1 MAIEYSGGTITLTNE
16 TATPEDLWDADQ
28 AGGWGV
34 VSRQGLSARYQY
46 YIAAQISLGAG
57 GHFVGEEIDVII
69 NGASKPPIVSTSS
82 DSGMRF
88 GAIDANGDT
97 YNGCSVTF
105 VCTST
110 ANPIEFPVG
119 AANIPNACDF
129 EVYASTVDGHFAGP
143 NGLFGRFYRGDDQI
157 VKIRDST
164 FQNMKFGMRLR
175 GTASFM
181 KDVEFSN
188 IFGIFSPFTTYG
200 ELGGGISGILVR
212 KSYQGAYF
220 QSDFGD
226 ATVRNFAARNNT
238 RTMNFRNVAGSSG
251 NYYSIDGNIETPL
264 DIFWQFNNTVSK
276 FFVQFSFNKT
286 YKKASDSSPLEGAR
300 VYIEDADGTQ
310 VTNATIN
317 ASGVLAEQ
325 VLTKETYRY
334 LDGDTPTALT
344 PHVVKVRKYRY
355 LFTEVS
361 ISVDAKIEG
370 VDFVGDNPFIVAN
383 ESTAGAYAGIAV
395 NGAAQTITVTADHS
409 IQEVYDYCNWWAAQS
424 ANMQYDMPIST
435 ADGINFT
442 LAAGWS
448 ITVTG
453 SGVELIQESA
463 RLTDKSSVFTVASGA
478 FFEDAD
484 GAIWEASGSLYYA
497 SHAYLSVFDSVTA
510 AELEGAI
517 IGWGDATTED
527 VLLYN
532 TSLVL
537 DTLVTDV
544 NGEAEGYFVYR
555 IDSTTYAD
563 TKQIT
568 GEYDHIYSTIPRS
581 LDGAPIGTSGSP
593 AVIRL
598 APDPQV
604 TLSKAAAEAITG
616 ITVDATNDVID
627 LSDETL
633 PNAYDNLKYQVT
645 ADADID
651 TGIPACMYFCL
662 YRLPLNKSGTSYT
675 GRTSTTIYQNFADGG
690 VLSSAIVEFDTPASY
705 NYTFGEIQ
713 FNFEANGT
721 YNFGGSTF
729 QAGVTVDTI
738 NDSTVTFQVG
748 AGVVVTNNDP
758 TNITVEQTPTQ
769 YGITFENLVAGSSV
783 RVFQTGTQTL
793 EDNNESTGTSWTWSE
808 ETTGSIT
815 VDYTIQQ
822 PGYRPIR
829 VTGVQLTAAETGGV
843 ITVQVQ
849 QVLDRSYVASSGL
862 TFGTTAIVDANNKEV
877 EVSAATTVQ
886 NWYSFMI
893 ESWIDETALYNVS
906 FPFDTNGPNSFTL
919 TDGWEW
925 GDGAT
930 SIAFLSRDGM
940 RYTDGGTT
948 TAVWAAF
955 LSIGVPAGLTVRYQ
969 QSDGSTTQEAGAP
982 GEIDEL
988 IQIFGDTTHGN
999 FDATGYLVL
1008 KAQGEGYDE
1017 GVVDAVALYGAL
1029 EDQFYV
1035 VGLLPSANGVATGDP
1050 SVSGVTITD
1059 HGASPVTWNG
1069 KEFSITITD
1078 SAGGNTGTDIMRW
1091 LRYNYGQGGTF
1102 QGKDAFNWHDLV
1114 QTSGSDFQ
1122 TVRGVIYGDVGATLK
1137 GVRVVQNDGTTPHPD
1152 FASFTADDGTAYVP
1166 PTQVTI
1172 SNSNIVN
1179 GCRVQLY
1186 NVTQDIE
1193 IENRLLTSA
1202 GYSYTGLFG
1211 PGEDLEDGDVIR
1223 LRATY
1228 QSGVTAKL
1236 PYEQSSVV
1244 SAAGIS
1250 FLGVETDDEVYILYG
1265 VDGSGVT
1272 KFAADYV
1279 QDDINLIIGGNWTGE
1294 ELYAWWVYNLTTE
1307 QGIREFFGAVT
1318 AIDAGNIRFNTDVV
1332 GLLLDNNTANN
1343 YYQNDNIRI
1352 FRSDEA
1358 YPVRSP
1364 TTGGGG
1370 LDVVWRSQVYV
1381 ATVTVS
1387 GSNVITG
1394 ALADV
1399 EAAIDAQTA
1408 DLKGADDRDLT
1419 EVYDSGGGGATPE
1432 AIADAVWDEALAD
1445 HQDPGS
1451 VGEALDDAA
1460 AGAGGT
1466 TPAEVWAYTT
1476 RELTAG
1482 TKDAEIDA
1490 IQAKTDNLPSDPA
1503 DQSLVEAKI
1512 DAQTTDLKGLSNKDL
1527 TQVFDNSPTID
1538 LTDVTN
1544 AIDAQTIDLKG
1555 ASNKDLTEVF
1565 ENTPSIDPT
1574 SVWTHPERTLTEGS
1588 GLDEGQL
1595 HTALDNYTNKDAW
1608 KAEDIDL
1615 GGIPDDIAE
1624 IKATMAN
1631 FPENLASTEQVTAVN
1646 DNVSTRL
1653 AAASYIAPDNQ
1664 GIADAKTA
1672 AESAATSS
1680 EAINTRLPNQPA
1692 AVSDIPTDEDNAAA
1706 VRTELANELQK
1717 VTDIK
1722 EDSTKLVDLAEAD
1735 EEFSATHATKKKK
1748 GTDDVLLR
1756 KTVSGG
1762 SILNTITIEDE

>member
-1 MAIEYSGGTITLTNE
+1 
-16 TATPEDLWDADQ
+16 
-28 AGGWGV
+28 
-34 VSRQGLSARYQY
+34 
-46 YIAAQISLGAG
+46 
-57 GHFVGEEIDVII
+57 
-69 NGASKPPIVSTSS
+69 
-82 DSGMRF
+82 
-88 GAIDANGDT
+88 
-97 YNGCSVTF
+97 
-105 VCTST
+105 
-110 ANPIEFPVG
+110 
-119 AANIPNACDF
+119 
-129 EVYASTVDGHFAGP
+129 
-143 NGLFGRFYRGDDQI
+143 
-157 VKIRDST
+157 
-164 FQNMKFGMRLR
+164 
-175 GTASFM
+175 
-181 KDVEFSN
+181 
-188 IFGIFSPFTTYG
+188 
-200 ELGGGISGILVR
+200 
-212 KSYQGAYF
+212 
-220 QSDFGD
+220 
-226 ATVRNFAARNNT
+226 
-238 RTMNFRNVAGSSG
+238 
-251 NYYSIDGNIETPL
+251 
-264 DIFWQFNNTVSK
+264 
-276 FFVQFSFNKT
+276 
-286 YKKASDSSPLEGAR
+286 
-300 VYIEDADGTQ
+300 
-310 VTNATIN
+310 
-317 ASGVLAEQ
+317 
-325 VLTKETYRY
+325 
-334 LDGDTPTALT
+334 
-344 PHVVKVRKYRY
+344 
-355 LFTEVS
+355 
-361 ISVDAKIEG
+361 
-370 VDFVGDNPFIVAN
+370 
-383 ESTAGAYAGIAV
+383 
-395 NGAAQTITVTADHS
+395 
-409 IQEVYDYCNWWAAQS
+409 
-424 ANMQYDMPIST
+424 
-435 ADGINFT
+435 
-442 LAAGWS
+442 
-448 ITVTG
+448 
-453 SGVELIQESA
+453 
-463 RLTDKSSVFTVASGA
+463 
-478 FFEDAD
+478 
-484 GAIWEASGSLYYA
+484 
-497 SHAYLSVFDSVTA
+497 
-510 AELEGAI
+510 
-517 IGWGDATTED
+517 
-527 VLLYN
+527 
-532 TSLVL
+532 VL

-604 TLSKAAAEAITG
+604 TLSKAAAGAITG

-662 YRLPLNKSGTSYT
+662 YGLPLNKSGTNYT

-721 YNFGGSTF
+721 YSFGGSTF

-738 NDSTVTFQVG
+738 NDSTATFQVG

-893 ESWIDETALYNVS
+893 ESWIDETALYNVA

-969 QSDGSTTQEAGAP
+969 QSDGGTTQEAGAA

-999 FDATGYLVL
+999 FDVTGYLVL

-1017 GVVDAVALYGAL
+1017 GVVDAVALYGTL

-1102 QGKDAFNWHDLV
+1102 QGKDAFNWHNLV

-1186 NVTQDIE
+1186 NVTRDIE
-1193 IENRLLTSA
+1193 IENRLLPSA

-1279 QDDINLIIGGNWTGE
+1279 QDDINLVIGGNWTGE

-1358 YPVRSP
+1358 YPVRNP

-1419 EVYDSGGGGATPE
+1419 EVYDNGGTGSGVTEAQVQ
-1432 AIADAVWDEALAD
+1432 AIADA
-1445 HQDPGS
+1445 
-1451 VGEALDDAA
+1451 
-1460 AGAGGT
+1460 
-1466 TPAEVWAYTT
+1466 
-1476 RELTAG
+1476 
-1482 TKDAEIDA
+1482 
-1490 IQAKTDNLPSDPA
+1490 
-1503 DQSLVEAKI
+1503 
-1512 DAQTTDLKGLSNKDL
+1512 QT
-1527 TQVFDNSPTID
+1527 V
-1538 LTDVTN
+1538 
-1544 AIDAQTIDLKG
+1544 DLKG
-1555 ASNKDLTEVF
+1555 AGNKDLTEVF
-1565 ENTPSIDPT
+1565 ENTPDVNLQP
-1574 SVWTHPERTLTEGS
+1574 V
-1588 GLDEGQL
+1588 LDAIA
-1595 HTALDNYTNKDAW
+1595 ALN
-1608 KAEDIDL
+1608 DI
-1615 GGIPDDIAE
+1615 
-1624 IKATMAN
+1624 T
-1631 FPENLASTEQVTAVN
+1631 
-1646 DNVSTRL
+1646 
-1653 AAASYIAPDNQ
+1653 
-1664 GIADAKTA
+1664 
-1672 AESAATSS
+1672 
-1680 EAINTRLPNQPA
+1680 
-1692 AVSDIPTDEDNAAA
+1692 VSDIEGST
-1706 VRTELANELQK
+1706 VLAKEATL
-1717 VTDIK
+1717 TDIANAVAQIPTT
-1722 EDSTKLVDLAEAD
+1722 DSVADLTPVLTAIAALNDVTPAQVRAAFDEAEFKDKNTEAEIHNWLDSYANKDDWKASDINLQPVLDAISDVDAIVKVIEKLTGFKSTYDSNSEILTIYEAD
-1735 EEFSATHATKKKK
+1735 
-1748 GTDDVLLR
+1748 GT
-1756 KTVSGG
+1756 
-1762 SILNTITIEDE
+1762 TIWREYTWTDTERTQI

>member
-1 MAIEYSGGTITLTNE
+1 MAITYSGGTITLTNE
-16 TATPEDLWDADQ
+16 TDATFDDIYSAGVAGITKDQ
-28 AGGWGV
+28 NVFVITAQLSLVNSTLSDTNKVIKFEWG
-34 VSRQGLSARYQY
+34 A
-46 YIAAQISLGAG
+46 ISTPLLIDDDSELQLGELDG
-57 GHFVGEEIDVII
+57 DGYGINGCQVFMNSSFSTSII
-69 NGASKPPIVSTSS
+69 NLGSATGNNTGNIKLYGCHIKGTSPNTT
-82 DSGMRF
+82 GIGINGVYFWRF
-88 GAIDANGDT
+88 YDDDTSQVCDIRDCQFEFNG
-97 YNGCSVTF
+97 G
-105 VCTST
+105 
-110 ANPIEFPVG
+110 
-119 AANIPNACDF
+119 
-129 EVYASTVDGHFAGP
+129 
-143 NGLFGRFYRGDDQI
+143 GRFHGTNSKLVR
-157 VKIRDST
+157 
-164 FQNMKFGMRLR
+164 NKFINCK
-175 GTASFM
+175 TS
-181 KDVEFSN
+181 V
-188 IFGIFSPFTTYG
+188 SPFTTRNPFG
-200 ELGGGISGILVR
+200 EINDNQVFACSVSYYWYPSQSGSL
-212 KSYQGAYF
+212 
-220 QSDFGD
+220 
-226 ATVRNFAARNNT
+226 
-238 RTMNFRNVAGSSG
+238 
-251 NYYSIDGNIETPL
+251 
-264 DIFWQFNNTVSK
+264 TVSNA
-276 FFVQFSFNKT
+276 FGRDNDYAAIVSSVSSDTNQTLTFVDADFDVFTFSWLG
-286 YKKASDSSPLEGAR
+286 PGGANLRVREDYNYVPTILDQETQNPITSGR
-300 VYIEDADGTQ
+300 VYIENLAGTQ
-310 VTNATIN
+310 VHNEA
-317 ASGVLAEQ
+317 
-325 VLTKETYRY
+325 
-334 LDGDTPTALT
+334 LDGNGQVGELILRAGQYRKATGNTRTDET
-344 PHVVKVRKYRY
+344 PHTVKVRCYGY
-355 LFTEVS
+355 QYQEFP
-361 ISVDAKIEG
+361 IDIDARTITNLSEIINN
-370 VDFVGDNPFIVAN
+370 FVVAN
-383 ESTAGAYAGIAV
+383 ESTAGAYTGIVV
-395 NGAAQTITVTADHS
+395 NGAVQTITVTADHS
-409 IQEVYDYCNWWAAQS
+409 IQQVFDYCNWWAAQS

-442 LAAGWS
+442 LAAGWL

-604 TLSKAAAEAITG
+604 TLSKAAAGAITG

-662 YRLPLNKSGTSYT
+662 YGLPLNKSGTNYT

-893 ESWIDETALYNVS
+893 ESWIDETALYNVA

-969 QSDGSTTQEAGAP
+969 QSDGGTTQEAGAA

-999 FDATGYLVL
+999 FDVTGYLVL

-1017 GVVDAVALYGAL
+1017 GVVDAVALYGTL

-1050 SVSGVTITD
+1050 SVSDVTITD

-1137 GVRVVQNDGTTPHPD
+1137 GVRVVQNDGTTSHPD

-1193 IENRLLTSA
+1193 IENRLLPSA

-1279 QDDINLIIGGNWTGE
+1279 QDDINLVIGGNWTGE

-1332 GLLLDNNTANN
+1332 GLLLDNTTANN

-1358 YPVRSP
+1358 YPVRNP

-1419 EVYDSGGGGATPE
+1419 EVYDNGGTGSGVTEAQVQ
-1432 AIADAVWDEALAD
+1432 AIADA
-1445 HQDPGS
+1445 
-1451 VGEALDDAA
+1451 
-1460 AGAGGT
+1460 
-1466 TPAEVWAYTT
+1466 
-1476 RELTAG
+1476 
-1482 TKDAEIDA
+1482 
-1490 IQAKTDNLPSDPA
+1490 
-1503 DQSLVEAKI
+1503 
-1512 DAQTTDLKGLSNKDL
+1512 QT
-1527 TQVFDNSPTID
+1527 V
-1538 LTDVTN
+1538 
-1544 AIDAQTIDLKG
+1544 DLKG
-1555 ASNKDLTEVF
+1555 AGNKDLTEVF
-1565 ENTPSIDPT
+1565 ENTPDVNLQP
-1574 SVWTHPERTLTEGS
+1574 V
-1588 GLDEGQL
+1588 LDAIA
-1595 HTALDNYTNKDAW
+1595 ALN
-1608 KAEDIDL
+1608 DI
-1615 GGIPDDIAE
+1615 
-1624 IKATMAN
+1624 T
-1631 FPENLASTEQVTAVN
+1631 
-1646 DNVSTRL
+1646 
-1653 AAASYIAPDNQ
+1653 
-1664 GIADAKTA
+1664 
-1672 AESAATSS
+1672 
-1680 EAINTRLPNQPA
+1680 
-1692 AVSDIPTDEDNAAA
+1692 VSDIEGST
-1706 VRTELANELQK
+1706 VLAKEATL
-1717 VTDIK
+1717 TDIANAVAQIPTT
-1722 EDSTKLVDLAEAD
+1722 DSVADLTPVLTAIAALNDVTPAQVRAAFDEAEFKDKNTEAEIHNWLDSYANKDDWKASDINLQPVLDAISDVDAIVKVIEKLTGFKSTYDSNSEILTIYEAD
-1735 EEFSATHATKKKK
+1735 
-1748 GTDDVLLR
+1748 GT
-1756 KTVSGG
+1756 
-1762 SILNTITIEDE
+1762 TIWREYTWTDTERTQI

>member
-1 MAIEYSGGTITLTNE
+1 MAITYSGGTITLTNE
-16 TATPEDLWDADQ
+16 TDATFDDIYSAGVAGITKDQ
-28 AGGWGV
+28 NVFVITAELSLVNSTLSDTNKIIKFEWG
-34 VSRQGLSARYQY
+34 A
-46 YIAAQISLGAG
+46 ISTPLLIDDDSELQLGELDSDG
-57 GHFVGEEIDVII
+57 YGINGCQVFMNSSFSTSII
-69 NGASKPPIVSTSS
+69 NLGSATGNNTGNIKLYGCHIKGTSPNTT
-82 DSGMRF
+82 GIGINGVYFWRF
-88 GAIDANGDT
+88 YDDDTSQVCDIRDCQFEFNG
-97 YNGCSVTF
+97 G
-105 VCTST
+105 
-110 ANPIEFPVG
+110 
-119 AANIPNACDF
+119 
-129 EVYASTVDGHFAGP
+129 
-143 NGLFGRFYRGDDQI
+143 GRFHGTNSKLVR
-157 VKIRDST
+157 
-164 FQNMKFGMRLR
+164 NKFINCK
-175 GTASFM
+175 TS
-181 KDVEFSN
+181 V
-188 IFGIFSPFTTYG
+188 SPFTTRNPFG
-200 ELGGGISGILVR
+200 EINDNQVFACSVSYYWYPSQSGSL
-212 KSYQGAYF
+212 
-220 QSDFGD
+220 
-226 ATVRNFAARNNT
+226 
-238 RTMNFRNVAGSSG
+238 
-251 NYYSIDGNIETPL
+251 
-264 DIFWQFNNTVSK
+264 TVSNA
-276 FFVQFSFNKT
+276 FGRDNDYAAIVSSVSSDTNQTLTFVDADFDVFTFSWLG
-286 YKKASDSSPLEGAR
+286 PGGANLRVREDYNYVPTILDQATQNPITSGR
-300 VYIEDADGTQ
+300 VYIENLAGTQ
-310 VTNATIN
+310 VHNEA
-317 ASGVLAEQ
+317 
-325 VLTKETYRY
+325 
-334 LDGDTPTALT
+334 LDGNGQVGELILRAGQYRKATGNTRTDET
-344 PHVVKVRKYRY
+344 PHTVKVRCYGYQFQEFPVDIGAR
-355 LFTEVS
+355 TVTN
-361 ISVDAKIEG
+361 ISQNENN
-370 VDFVGDNPFIVAN
+370 FVVAN
-383 ESTAGAYAGIAV
+383 ESTAGAYTGITV
-395 NGAAQTITVTADHS
+395 NGSAETITVSSNHTL
-409 IQEVYDYCNWWAAQS
+409 QEVYDYCNWWAAQS

-453 SGVELIQESA
+453 SGVKLIQESA

-510 AELEGAI
+510 AELEGAV

-555 IDSTTYAD
+555 IDSTTYVD

-604 TLSKAAAEAITG
+604 TLSKAAAGAITG

-662 YRLPLNKSGTSYT
+662 YGLPLNKSGTSYT

-729 QAGVTVDTI
+729 QAAVTVDTI
-738 NDSTVTFQVG
+738 NDSTATFQVG

-893 ESWIDETALYNVS
+893 ESWIDETALYNVA

-969 QSDGSTTQEAGAP
+969 QSDGGTTQEAGAA

-1008 KAQGEGYDE
+1008 KAQEEGYDE
-1017 GVVDAVALYGAL
+1017 GVVDAVALYGTL

-1035 VGLLPSANGVATGDP
+1035 VGLLPLANGVATGDP

-1193 IENRLLTSA
+1193 IENRLLPSA

-1279 QDDINLIIGGNWTGE
+1279 QDDINLVIGGNWTGE

-1358 YPVRSP
+1358 YPVRNP

-1419 EVYDSGGGGATPE
+1419 EVYDNGGTGSGVTEAQVQ
-1432 AIADAVWDEALAD
+1432 AIADA
-1445 HQDPGS
+1445 
-1451 VGEALDDAA
+1451 
-1460 AGAGGT
+1460 
-1466 TPAEVWAYTT
+1466 
-1476 RELTAG
+1476 
-1482 TKDAEIDA
+1482 
-1490 IQAKTDNLPSDPA
+1490 
-1503 DQSLVEAKI
+1503 
-1512 DAQTTDLKGLSNKDL
+1512 QT
-1527 TQVFDNSPTID
+1527 V
-1538 LTDVTN
+1538 
-1544 AIDAQTIDLKG
+1544 DLKG
-1555 ASNKDLTEVF
+1555 AGNKDLTEVF
-1565 ENTPSIDPT
+1565 ENTPDVNLQP
-1574 SVWTHPERTLTEGS
+1574 V
-1588 GLDEGQL
+1588 LDAIA
-1595 HTALDNYTNKDAW
+1595 ALN
-1608 KAEDIDL
+1608 DI
-1615 GGIPDDIAE
+1615 
-1624 IKATMAN
+1624 T
-1631 FPENLASTEQVTAVN
+1631 
-1646 DNVSTRL
+1646 
-1653 AAASYIAPDNQ
+1653 
-1664 GIADAKTA
+1664 
-1672 AESAATSS
+1672 
-1680 EAINTRLPNQPA
+1680 
-1692 AVSDIPTDEDNAAA
+1692 VSDIEASTVLSKEATLTNIANAVAQIPTTDSVADLTPVLTAIAALNDVTPAQVRAAFDEAEFKDKN
-1706 VRTELANELQK
+1706 TEAEIHNWLDSYANKNDWKASDINLQPVLDAISDVDAIVK
-1717 VTDIK
+1717 VIEKLTGFK
-1722 EDSTKLVDLAEAD
+1722 STYDSNSEILTIYEAD
-1735 EEFSATHATKKKK
+1735 GVTVWREYTW
-1748 GTDDVLLR
+1748 TDTER
-1756 KTVSGG
+1756 TQ
-1762 SILNTITIEDE
+1762 I

>member
-1 MAIEYSGGTITLTNE
+1 MAITYSGGTITLTNE
-16 TATPEDLWDADQ
+16 TDATFDDIYSAGVAGITKDQ
-28 AGGWGV
+28 NVFVITAELSLVNSTLSDTNKIIKFEWG
-34 VSRQGLSARYQY
+34 A
-46 YIAAQISLGAG
+46 ISTPLLIDDDSELQLGELDSDG
-57 GHFVGEEIDVII
+57 YGINGCQVFMNSSFSTSII
-69 NGASKPPIVSTSS
+69 NLGSATGNNTGNIKLYGCHIKGTSPNTT
-82 DSGMRF
+82 GIGINGVYFWRF
-88 GAIDANGDT
+88 YDDDTSQVCDIRDCQFEFNG
-97 YNGCSVTF
+97 G
-105 VCTST
+105 
-110 ANPIEFPVG
+110 
-119 AANIPNACDF
+119 
-129 EVYASTVDGHFAGP
+129 
-143 NGLFGRFYRGDDQI
+143 GRFHGTNSKLVR
-157 VKIRDST
+157 
-164 FQNMKFGMRLR
+164 NKFINCK
-175 GTASFM
+175 TS
-181 KDVEFSN
+181 V
-188 IFGIFSPFTTYG
+188 SPFTTRNPFG
-200 ELGGGISGILVR
+200 EINDNQVFACSVSYYWYPSQSGSL
-212 KSYQGAYF
+212 
-220 QSDFGD
+220 
-226 ATVRNFAARNNT
+226 
-238 RTMNFRNVAGSSG
+238 
-251 NYYSIDGNIETPL
+251 
-264 DIFWQFNNTVSK
+264 TVSNA
-276 FFVQFSFNKT
+276 FGRDNDYAAIVSSVSSDTNQTLTFVDADFDVFTFSWLG
-286 YKKASDSSPLEGAR
+286 PGGANLRVREDYNYVPTILDQETQNPITSGR
-300 VYIEDADGTQ
+300 VYIENLAGTQ
-310 VTNATIN
+310 VHNEA
-317 ASGVLAEQ
+317 
-325 VLTKETYRY
+325 
-334 LDGDTPTALT
+334 LDGNGQVGELILRAGQYRKATGNTRTDET
-344 PHVVKVRKYRY
+344 PHTVKVRCYGY
-355 LFTEVS
+355 QYQEFP
-361 ISVDAKIEG
+361 IDIDARTITNLSEIINN
-370 VDFVGDNPFIVAN
+370 FVVAN
-383 ESTAGAYAGIAV
+383 ESTAGAYTGIVV
-395 NGAAQTITVTADHS
+395 NGAVQTITVTADHS
-409 IQEVYDYCNWWAAQS
+409 IQQVFDYCNWWAAQS

-442 LAAGWS
+442 LAAGWL

-604 TLSKAAAEAITG
+604 TLSKAAAGAITG

-662 YRLPLNKSGTSYT
+662 YGLPLNKSGTSYT

-713 FNFEANGT
+713 FNFDANGT

-893 ESWIDETALYNVS
+893 ESWIDETALYNVA

-969 QSDGSTTQEAGAP
+969 QSDGGTTQEAGAA

-999 FDATGYLVL
+999 FDVTGYLVL

-1017 GVVDAVALYGAL
+1017 GVVDAVALYGTL

-1050 SVSGVTITD
+1050 SVSDVTITD

-1137 GVRVVQNDGTTPHPD
+1137 GVRVVQNDGTTSHPD

-1193 IENRLLTSA
+1193 IENRLLPSA

-1279 QDDINLIIGGNWTGE
+1279 QDDINLVIGGNWTGE

-1332 GLLLDNNTANN
+1332 GLLLDNTTANN

-1358 YPVRSP
+1358 YPVRNP

-1419 EVYDSGGGGATPE
+1419 EVYDNGGTGSGVTEAQVQ
-1432 AIADAVWDEALAD
+1432 AIADA
-1445 HQDPGS
+1445 
-1451 VGEALDDAA
+1451 
-1460 AGAGGT
+1460 
-1466 TPAEVWAYTT
+1466 
-1476 RELTAG
+1476 
-1482 TKDAEIDA
+1482 
-1490 IQAKTDNLPSDPA
+1490 
-1503 DQSLVEAKI
+1503 
-1512 DAQTTDLKGLSNKDL
+1512 QT
-1527 TQVFDNSPTID
+1527 V
-1538 LTDVTN
+1538 
-1544 AIDAQTIDLKG
+1544 DLKG
-1555 ASNKDLTEVF
+1555 AGNKDLTEVF
-1565 ENTPSIDPT
+1565 ENTPDVNLQP
-1574 SVWTHPERTLTEGS
+1574 V
-1588 GLDEGQL
+1588 LDAIA
-1595 HTALDNYTNKDAW
+1595 ALN
-1608 KAEDIDL
+1608 DI
-1615 GGIPDDIAE
+1615 
-1624 IKATMAN
+1624 T
-1631 FPENLASTEQVTAVN
+1631 
-1646 DNVSTRL
+1646 
-1653 AAASYIAPDNQ
+1653 
-1664 GIADAKTA
+1664 
-1672 AESAATSS
+1672 
-1680 EAINTRLPNQPA
+1680 
-1692 AVSDIPTDEDNAAA
+1692 VSDIEASTVLSKEATLTNIANAVAQIPTTDSVADLTPVLTAIAALNDVTPAQVRAAFDEAEFKDKN
-1706 VRTELANELQK
+1706 TEAEIHNWLDSYANKNDWKASNINLQPVLDAISDVDAIVK
-1717 VTDIK
+1717 VIEKLTGFK
-1722 EDSTKLVDLAEAD
+1722 STYDSNSEILTIYEAD
-1735 EEFSATHATKKKK
+1735 GVTVWREYTW
-1748 GTDDVLLR
+1748 TDTER
-1756 KTVSGG
+1756 TQ
-1762 SILNTITIEDE
+1762 I

>member
-1 MAIEYSGGTITLTNE
+1 MAITYSGGTITLTNE
-16 TATPEDLWDADQ
+16 TDATFDDIYSAGVAGITKDQ
-28 AGGWGV
+28 NVFVITAELSLVNSTLSDTNKIIKFEWG
-34 VSRQGLSARYQY
+34 A
-46 YIAAQISLGAG
+46 ISTPLLIDDDSELQLGELDSDG
-57 GHFVGEEIDVII
+57 YGINGCQVFMNNSFSTSII
-69 NGASKPPIVSTSS
+69 NLG
-82 DSGMRF
+82 
-88 GAIDANGDT
+88 
-97 YNGCSVTF
+97 SVTGNNTGNIKF
-105 VCTST
+105 YGCHIKGTSPNTTGIGINGVYFWRFYDDDTSQVCD
-110 ANPIEFPVG
+110 IRDCQFEF
-119 AANIPNACDF
+119 
-129 EVYASTVDGHFAGP
+129 
-143 NGLFGRFYRGDDQI
+143 NGGGRFHGTNSKLVR
-157 VKIRDST
+157 
-164 FQNMKFGMRLR
+164 NKFINCK
-175 GTASFM
+175 TS
-181 KDVEFSN
+181 V
-188 IFGIFSPFTTYG
+188 SPFTTRNPFG
-200 ELGGGISGILVR
+200 EINDNQVFACSASYYWYPSQSGSL
-212 KSYQGAYF
+212 
-220 QSDFGD
+220 
-226 ATVRNFAARNNT
+226 
-238 RTMNFRNVAGSSG
+238 
-251 NYYSIDGNIETPL
+251 
-264 DIFWQFNNTVSK
+264 TVSNA
-276 FFVQFSFNKT
+276 FGRDNDYAAIVSSVSSDTNQTLTFVDADFDVFTFSWLG
-286 YKKASDSSPLEGAR
+286 PGGANLRVREDYNYVPTILDQETQNPITSGR
-300 VYIEDADGTQ
+300 VYIENLAGTQ
-310 VTNATIN
+310 VHNEA
-317 ASGVLAEQ
+317 
-325 VLTKETYRY
+325 
-334 LDGDTPTALT
+334 LDGNGQVGELILRAGQYRKATGNTRTDET
-344 PHVVKVRKYRY
+344 PHTVKVRCYGY
-355 LFTEVS
+355 QYQEFP
-361 ISVDAKIEG
+361 IDIDARTVTNLSEIINN
-370 VDFVGDNPFIVAN
+370 FVVAN
-383 ESTAGAYAGIAV
+383 ESTAGAYTGIVV

-409 IQEVYDYCNWWAAQS
+409 IQQVYDYCNWWAAQS

-453 SGVELIQESA
+453 SGVKLIQESA

-510 AELEGAI
+510 AELEGAV

-604 TLSKAAAEAITG
+604 TLSKAAAGAITG

-662 YRLPLNKSGTSYT
+662 YGLPLNKSGTSYT

-721 YNFGGSTF
+721 YSFGGSTF

-748 AGVVVTNNDP
+748 AGVVVTKNDP

-893 ESWIDETALYNVS
+893 ESWIDETALYNVA

-969 QSDGSTTQEAGAP
+969 QSDGGTTQETGAA

-999 FDATGYLVL
+999 FDVTGYLVL

-1017 GVVDAVALYGAL
+1017 GVVDAVALYGTL

-1035 VGLLPSANGVATGDP
+1035 VGLLPLANGVATGDP

-1137 GVRVVQNDGTTPHPD
+1137 GVRVVQNDGTTSHPD

-1193 IENRLLTSA
+1193 IENRVLTSA

-1211 PGEDLEDGDVIR
+1211 PGENLEDGDVIR

-1279 QDDINLIIGGNWTGE
+1279 QDDINLVIGGNWTGE

-1358 YPVRSP
+1358 YPVRNP

-1419 EVYDSGGGGATPE
+1419 EVYDNGGTGSGVTEAQVQ
-1432 AIADAVWDEALAD
+1432 AIADA
-1445 HQDPGS
+1445 
-1451 VGEALDDAA
+1451 
-1460 AGAGGT
+1460 
-1466 TPAEVWAYTT
+1466 
-1476 RELTAG
+1476 
-1482 TKDAEIDA
+1482 
-1490 IQAKTDNLPSDPA
+1490 
-1503 DQSLVEAKI
+1503 
-1512 DAQTTDLKGLSNKDL
+1512 QT
-1527 TQVFDNSPTID
+1527 V
-1538 LTDVTN
+1538 
-1544 AIDAQTIDLKG
+1544 DLKG
-1555 ASNKDLTEVF
+1555 AGNKDLTEVF
-1565 ENTPSIDPT
+1565 ENTPDVNLQPVLDAIASLNDITVSDIEAST
-1574 SVWTHPERTLTEGS
+1574 VLSKEATLTNIANAVAQIPTTDNVADLTPILTAIAALNDVTPAEVRAAFDEAEFKDKNTEAEIHNW
-1588 GLDEGQL
+1588 LDS
-1595 HTALDNYTNKDAW
+1595 YVNKDDW
-1608 KAEDIDL
+1608 KATDIDL
-1615 GGIPDDIAE
+1615 QPVLDAI
-1624 IKATMAN
+1624 T
-1631 FPENLASTEQVTAVN
+1631 NLDTVVKVIEKLTGYNSVYN
-1646 DNVSTRL
+1646 S
-1653 AAASYIAPDNQ
+1653 
-1664 GIADAKTA
+1664 
-1672 AESAATSS
+1672 
-1680 EAINTRLPNQPA
+1680 NTQTLT
-1692 AVSDIPTDEDNAAA
+1692 IY
-1706 VRTELANELQK
+1706 
-1717 VTDIK
+1717 
-1722 EDSTKLVDLAEAD
+1722 EAD
-1735 EEFSATHATKKKK
+1735 
-1748 GTDDVLLR
+1748 GV
-1756 KTVSGG
+1756 TVWREY
-1762 SILNTITIEDE
+1762 T

>member
-1 MAIEYSGGTITLTNE
+1 MAITYSGGTITLINE
-16 TATPEDLWDADQ
+16 TDATFDDIYSAGVAGITKDQ
-28 AGGWGV
+28 NVFVITAELSLVNSTLSDTNKIIKFEWGAISTPLLIDDDSELQLGELDGDGYGINGCQV
-34 VSRQGLSARYQY
+34 FMNSSFSA
-46 YIAAQISLGAG
+46 S
-57 GHFVGEEIDVII
+57 II
-69 NGASKPPIVSTSS
+69 NLGSTTGNNTGNIKLYGCHIKGTSPNTT
-82 DSGMRF
+82 GIGINGVYFWRF
-88 GAIDANGDT
+88 YDDDTSQVCDIRDCQFEFNG
-97 YNGCSVTF
+97 G
-105 VCTST
+105 
-110 ANPIEFPVG
+110 
-119 AANIPNACDF
+119 
-129 EVYASTVDGHFAGP
+129 
-143 NGLFGRFYRGDDQI
+143 GRFHGTNSKLVR
-157 VKIRDST
+157 
-164 FQNMKFGMRLR
+164 NKFINCK
-175 GTASFM
+175 TS
-181 KDVEFSN
+181 V
-188 IFGIFSPFTTYG
+188 SPFTTRNPFG
-200 ELGGGISGILVR
+200 EINDNQVFACSVSYYWYPSQSGSL
-212 KSYQGAYF
+212 
-220 QSDFGD
+220 
-226 ATVRNFAARNNT
+226 
-238 RTMNFRNVAGSSG
+238 
-251 NYYSIDGNIETPL
+251 
-264 DIFWQFNNTVSK
+264 TVSNA
-276 FFVQFSFNKT
+276 FGRDNDYAAIVSSVSSDTNQTLTFVDADFDVFTFSWLG
-286 YKKASDSSPLEGAR
+286 PGGANLRVREDYNYVPTILDQATQNPITSGR
-300 VYIEDADGTQ
+300 VYIENLAGTQ
-310 VTNATIN
+310 VHNEA
-317 ASGVLAEQ
+317 
-325 VLTKETYRY
+325 
-334 LDGDTPTALT
+334 LDGNGQVGKLILRAGQYRKATGNTRTDET
-344 PHVVKVRKYRY
+344 PHTVKVRCYGY
-355 LFTEVS
+355 QYQEFP
-361 ISVDAKIEG
+361 IDIDARTVTNLSEIINN
-370 VDFVGDNPFIVAN
+370 FVVAN
-383 ESTAGAYAGIAV
+383 ESTAGAYTGIVV

-409 IQEVYDYCNWWAAQS
+409 IQQVFDYCNWWAAQS

-442 LAAGWS
+442 LAAGWL

-453 SGVELIQESA
+453 SGVELIQGSA

-532 TSLVL
+532 KSLVL

-604 TLSKAAAEAITG
+604 TLSKAAAGAITG

-662 YRLPLNKSGTSYT
+662 YGLPLNKSGTNYT

-713 FNFEANGT
+713 FNFDANGT

-729 QAGVTVDTI
+729 QAAVTVDTI
-738 NDSTVTFQVG
+738 NDSTATFQVG

-893 ESWIDETALYNVS
+893 ESWIDETALYNAA

-969 QSDGSTTQEAGAP
+969 QSDGGTTQETGAA

-999 FDATGYLVL
+999 FDVTGYLVL

-1017 GVVDAVALYGAL
+1017 GVVDAVALYGTL

-1035 VGLLPSANGVATGDP
+1035 VGLLPLANGVATGDP

-1091 LRYNYGQGGTF
+1091 LRYNYGQGGTL

-1137 GVRVVQNDGTTPHPD
+1137 GVRVVQNDGTTSHPD

-1193 IENRLLTSA
+1193 IENRVLTSA

-1211 PGEDLEDGDVIR
+1211 PGENLEDGDVIR

-1279 QDDINLIIGGNWTGE
+1279 QDDINLVIGGNWTGE

-1358 YPVRSP
+1358 YPVRNP

-1419 EVYDSGGGGATPE
+1419 EVYDNGGTGSGVTEAQVQ
-1432 AIADAVWDEALAD
+1432 AIADA
-1445 HQDPGS
+1445 
-1451 VGEALDDAA
+1451 
-1460 AGAGGT
+1460 
-1466 TPAEVWAYTT
+1466 
-1476 RELTAG
+1476 
-1482 TKDAEIDA
+1482 
-1490 IQAKTDNLPSDPA
+1490 
-1503 DQSLVEAKI
+1503 
-1512 DAQTTDLKGLSNKDL
+1512 QT
-1527 TQVFDNSPTID
+1527 V
-1538 LTDVTN
+1538 
-1544 AIDAQTIDLKG
+1544 DLKG
-1555 ASNKDLTEVF
+1555 AGNKDLTEVF
-1565 ENTPSIDPT
+1565 ENTPDVNLQP
-1574 SVWTHPERTLTEGS
+1574 V
-1588 GLDEGQL
+1588 LDAIASL
-1595 HTALDNYTNKDAW
+1595 N
-1608 KAEDIDL
+1608 DI
-1615 GGIPDDIAE
+1615 
-1624 IKATMAN
+1624 T
-1631 FPENLASTEQVTAVN
+1631 
-1646 DNVSTRL
+1646 
-1653 AAASYIAPDNQ
+1653 
-1664 GIADAKTA
+1664 
-1672 AESAATSS
+1672 
-1680 EAINTRLPNQPA
+1680 
-1692 AVSDIPTDEDNAAA
+1692 VSDIEASTVLSKEATLTNIANAVAQIPTTDSVADLTPVLTAIAALNDVTPAQVRAAFDEAEFKDKN
-1706 VRTELANELQK
+1706 TEAEIHNWLDSYANKNDWKASDINLQPVLDAISDVDAIVK
-1717 VTDIK
+1717 VIEKLTGFK
-1722 EDSTKLVDLAEAD
+1722 STYDSNSEILTIYEAD
-1735 EEFSATHATKKKK
+1735 GVTVWREYTW
-1748 GTDDVLLR
+1748 TDTER
-1756 KTVSGG
+1756 TQ
-1762 SILNTITIEDE
+1762 I

>member
-1 MAIEYSGGTITLTNE
+1 MAITYSGGTITLINE
-16 TATPEDLWDADQ
+16 TDATFDDIYSAGVAGITKDQ
-28 AGGWGV
+28 NVFVITAQLSLVNSTLSDTNKIIKFEWG
-34 VSRQGLSARYQY
+34 A
-46 YIAAQISLGAG
+46 ISTPLLIDDDSELQLGELDG
-57 GHFVGEEIDVII
+57 DGYGINGCQVFMNNSFSTSII
-69 NGASKPPIVSTSS
+69 NLG
-82 DSGMRF
+82 
-88 GAIDANGDT
+88 
-97 YNGCSVTF
+97 SVTGNNTGNIKF
-105 VCTST
+105 YGCHIKGTSPNTTGIGINGVYFWRFYDDDTSQVCD
-110 ANPIEFPVG
+110 IRDCQFEF
-119 AANIPNACDF
+119 
-129 EVYASTVDGHFAGP
+129 
-143 NGLFGRFYRGDDQI
+143 NGGGRFHGTNSKLVR
-157 VKIRDST
+157 
-164 FQNMKFGMRLR
+164 NKFINCK
-175 GTASFM
+175 TS
-181 KDVEFSN
+181 V
-188 IFGIFSPFTTYG
+188 SPFTTRNPFG
-200 ELGGGISGILVR
+200 EINDNQVFACSASYYWYPSQSGSL
-212 KSYQGAYF
+212 
-220 QSDFGD
+220 
-226 ATVRNFAARNNT
+226 
-238 RTMNFRNVAGSSG
+238 
-251 NYYSIDGNIETPL
+251 
-264 DIFWQFNNTVSK
+264 TVSNA
-276 FFVQFSFNKT
+276 FGRDNDYAAIVSSVSSDTNQTLTFVDADFDVFTFSWLG
-286 YKKASDSSPLEGAR
+286 PGGANLRVREDYNYVPTILDQETQNPITSGR
-300 VYIEDADGTQ
+300 VYIENLAGTQ
-310 VTNATIN
+310 VHNEA
-317 ASGVLAEQ
+317 
-325 VLTKETYRY
+325 
-334 LDGDTPTALT
+334 LDGNGQVGELILRAGQYRKATGNTRTDET
-344 PHVVKVRKYRY
+344 PHTVKVRCYGY
-355 LFTEVS
+355 QYQEFP
-361 ISVDAKIEG
+361 IDIDARTVTNLSEIINN
-370 VDFVGDNPFIVAN
+370 FVVAN
-383 ESTAGAYAGIAV
+383 ESTAGAYTGIVV

-409 IQEVYDYCNWWAAQS
+409 IQQVYDYCNWWAAQS

-453 SGVELIQESA
+453 SGVKLIQESA

-510 AELEGAI
+510 AELEGAV

-604 TLSKAAAEAITG
+604 TLSKAAAGAITG

-662 YRLPLNKSGTSYT
+662 YGLPLNKSGTNYT

-729 QAGVTVDTI
+729 QAAVTVDTI
-738 NDSTVTFQVG
+738 NDSTATFQVG

-862 TFGTTAIVDANNKEV
+862 TFGTTAIVNANNKEV

-893 ESWIDETALYNVS
+893 ESWIDETALYNVA

-955 LSIGVPAGLTVRYQ
+955 LSVGVPAGLTVRYQ
-969 QSDGSTTQEAGAP
+969 QSDGGTTQETGAA

-999 FDATGYLVL
+999 FDVTGYLVL

-1017 GVVDAVALYGAL
+1017 GVVDAVALYGTL

-1035 VGLLPSANGVATGDP
+1035 VGLLPLANGVATGDP

-1102 QGKDAFNWHDLV
+1102 QGQDAFNWHDLV

-1193 IENRLLTSA
+1193 IENRVLTSA

-1211 PGEDLEDGDVIR
+1211 PGENLEDGDVIR

-1279 QDDINLIIGGNWTGE
+1279 QDDINLVIGGNWTGE

-1358 YPVRSP
+1358 YPVRNP

-1419 EVYDSGGGGATPE
+1419 EVYDNGGTGSGVTEAQVQ
-1432 AIADAVWDEALAD
+1432 AIADA
-1445 HQDPGS
+1445 
-1451 VGEALDDAA
+1451 
-1460 AGAGGT
+1460 
-1466 TPAEVWAYTT
+1466 
-1476 RELTAG
+1476 
-1482 TKDAEIDA
+1482 
-1490 IQAKTDNLPSDPA
+1490 
-1503 DQSLVEAKI
+1503 
-1512 DAQTTDLKGLSNKDL
+1512 QT
-1527 TQVFDNSPTID
+1527 V
-1538 LTDVTN
+1538 
-1544 AIDAQTIDLKG
+1544 DLKG
-1555 ASNKDLTEVF
+1555 AGNKDLTEVF
-1565 ENTPSIDPT
+1565 ENTPDVNLQPVLDAIASLNDITVSDIEAST
-1574 SVWTHPERTLTEGS
+1574 VLSKEATLTNIANAVAQIPTTDNVADLTPILTAIAALNDVTPAEVRAAFDEAEFKDKNTEAEIHNW
-1588 GLDEGQL
+1588 LDS
-1595 HTALDNYTNKDAW
+1595 YVNKDDW
-1608 KAEDIDL
+1608 KATDIDL
-1615 GGIPDDIAE
+1615 QPVLDAI
-1624 IKATMAN
+1624 T
-1631 FPENLASTEQVTAVN
+1631 NLDTVVKVIEKLTGYNSVYN
-1646 DNVSTRL
+1646 S
-1653 AAASYIAPDNQ
+1653 
-1664 GIADAKTA
+1664 
-1672 AESAATSS
+1672 
-1680 EAINTRLPNQPA
+1680 NTQTLT
-1692 AVSDIPTDEDNAAA
+1692 IY
-1706 VRTELANELQK
+1706 
-1717 VTDIK
+1717 
-1722 EDSTKLVDLAEAD
+1722 EAD
-1735 EEFSATHATKKKK
+1735 GVTVWREYTW
-1748 GTDDVLLR
+1748 TDTER
-1756 KTVSGG
+1756 TQ
-1762 SILNTITIEDE
+1762 I

>member
-1 MAIEYSGGTITLTNE
+1 MAITYSGGTITLINE
-16 TATPEDLWDADQ
+16 TDATFDDIYSAGVAGITKDQ
-28 AGGWGV
+28 NVFVITAQLSLVNSTLSDTNKIIKFEWG
-34 VSRQGLSARYQY
+34 A
-46 YIAAQISLGAG
+46 ISTPLLIDDDSELQLGELDG
-57 GHFVGEEIDVII
+57 DGYGINGCQVFMNNSFSTSII
-69 NGASKPPIVSTSS
+69 NLG
-82 DSGMRF
+82 
-88 GAIDANGDT
+88 
-97 YNGCSVTF
+97 SVTGNNTGNIKF
-105 VCTST
+105 YGCHIKGTSPNTTGIGINGVYFWRFYDDDTSQVCD
-110 ANPIEFPVG
+110 IRDCQFEF
-119 AANIPNACDF
+119 
-129 EVYASTVDGHFAGP
+129 
-143 NGLFGRFYRGDDQI
+143 NGGGRFHGTNSKLVR
-157 VKIRDST
+157 
-164 FQNMKFGMRLR
+164 NKFINCK
-175 GTASFM
+175 TS
-181 KDVEFSN
+181 V
-188 IFGIFSPFTTYG
+188 SPFTTRNPFG
-200 ELGGGISGILVR
+200 EINDNQVFACSASYYWYPSQSGSL
-212 KSYQGAYF
+212 
-220 QSDFGD
+220 
-226 ATVRNFAARNNT
+226 
-238 RTMNFRNVAGSSG
+238 
-251 NYYSIDGNIETPL
+251 
-264 DIFWQFNNTVSK
+264 TVSNA
-276 FFVQFSFNKT
+276 FGRDNDYAAIVSSVSSDTNQTLTFVDADFDVFTFSWLG
-286 YKKASDSSPLEGAR
+286 PGGANLRVREDYNYVPTILDQETQNPITSGR
-300 VYIEDADGTQ
+300 VYIENLAGTQ
-310 VTNATIN
+310 VHNEA
-317 ASGVLAEQ
+317 
-325 VLTKETYRY
+325 
-334 LDGDTPTALT
+334 LDGNGQVGELILRAGQYRKATGNTRTDET
-344 PHVVKVRKYRY
+344 PHTVKVRCYGY
-355 LFTEVS
+355 QYQEFP
-361 ISVDAKIEG
+361 IDIDARTVTNLSEIINN
-370 VDFVGDNPFIVAN
+370 FVVAN
-383 ESTAGAYAGIAV
+383 ESTAGAYTGIVV

-409 IQEVYDYCNWWAAQS
+409 IQQVYDYCNWWAAQS

-453 SGVELIQESA
+453 SGVKLIQESA

-510 AELEGAI
+510 AELEGAV

-604 TLSKAAAEAITG
+604 TLSKAAAGAITG

-662 YRLPLNKSGTSYT
+662 YGLPLNKSGTSYT

-893 ESWIDETALYNVS
+893 ESWIDETALYNVA

-955 LSIGVPAGLTVRYQ
+955 LSVGVPAGLTVRYQ
-969 QSDGSTTQEAGAP
+969 QSDGGTTQETGAA

-999 FDATGYLVL
+999 FDVTGYLVL

-1017 GVVDAVALYGAL
+1017 GVVDAVALYGTL

-1035 VGLLPSANGVATGDP
+1035 VGLLPLANGVATGDP

-1193 IENRLLTSA
+1193 IENRVLTSA

-1211 PGEDLEDGDVIR
+1211 PGENLEDGDVIR

-1279 QDDINLIIGGNWTGE
+1279 QDDINLVIGGNWTGE

-1358 YPVRSP
+1358 YPVRNP

-1419 EVYDSGGGGATPE
+1419 EVYDNGGTGSGVTEAQVQ
-1432 AIADAVWDEALAD
+1432 AIADA
-1445 HQDPGS
+1445 
-1451 VGEALDDAA
+1451 
-1460 AGAGGT
+1460 
-1466 TPAEVWAYTT
+1466 
-1476 RELTAG
+1476 
-1482 TKDAEIDA
+1482 
-1490 IQAKTDNLPSDPA
+1490 
-1503 DQSLVEAKI
+1503 
-1512 DAQTTDLKGLSNKDL
+1512 QT
-1527 TQVFDNSPTID
+1527 V
-1538 LTDVTN
+1538 
-1544 AIDAQTIDLKG
+1544 DLKG
-1555 ASNKDLTEVF
+1555 AGNKDLTEVF
-1565 ENTPSIDPT
+1565 ENTPDVNLQPVLDAIASLNDITVSDIEAST
-1574 SVWTHPERTLTEGS
+1574 VLSKEATLTNIANAVAQIPTTDNVADLTPILTAIAALNDVTPAEVRAAFDEAEFKDKNTEAEIHNW
-1588 GLDEGQL
+1588 LDS
-1595 HTALDNYTNKDAW
+1595 YVNKDDW
-1608 KAEDIDL
+1608 KATDIDL
-1615 GGIPDDIAE
+1615 QPVLDAI
-1624 IKATMAN
+1624 T
-1631 FPENLASTEQVTAVN
+1631 NLDTVVKVIEKLTGYNSVYN
-1646 DNVSTRL
+1646 S
-1653 AAASYIAPDNQ
+1653 
-1664 GIADAKTA
+1664 
-1672 AESAATSS
+1672 
-1680 EAINTRLPNQPA
+1680 NTQTLT
-1692 AVSDIPTDEDNAAA
+1692 IY
-1706 VRTELANELQK
+1706 
-1717 VTDIK
+1717 
-1722 EDSTKLVDLAEAD
+1722 EAD
-1735 EEFSATHATKKKK
+1735 GVTVWREYTW
-1748 GTDDVLLR
+1748 TDTER
-1756 KTVSGG
+1756 TQ
-1762 SILNTITIEDE
+1762 I

>member
-1 MAIEYSGGTITLTNE
+1 MAITYSGGTITLTNE
-16 TATPEDLWDADQ
+16 TDATFDDIYSAGVAGITKDQ
-28 AGGWGV
+28 NVFVITAQLSLVNSTLSDTNKVIKFEWG
-34 VSRQGLSARYQY
+34 A
-46 YIAAQISLGAG
+46 ISTPLLIDDDSELQLGELDG
-57 GHFVGEEIDVII
+57 DGYGINGCQVFMNSSFSTSII
-69 NGASKPPIVSTSS
+69 NLGSATGNNTGNIKLYGCHIKGTSPNTT
-82 DSGMRF
+82 GIGINGVYFWRF
-88 GAIDANGDT
+88 YDDDTSQVCDIRDCQFEFNG
-97 YNGCSVTF
+97 G
-105 VCTST
+105 
-110 ANPIEFPVG
+110 
-119 AANIPNACDF
+119 
-129 EVYASTVDGHFAGP
+129 
-143 NGLFGRFYRGDDQI
+143 GRFHGTNSKLVR
-157 VKIRDST
+157 
-164 FQNMKFGMRLR
+164 NKFINCK
-175 GTASFM
+175 TS
-181 KDVEFSN
+181 V
-188 IFGIFSPFTTYG
+188 SPFTTRNPFG
-200 ELGGGISGILVR
+200 EINDNQVFACSVSYYWYPSQSGSL
-212 KSYQGAYF
+212 
-220 QSDFGD
+220 
-226 ATVRNFAARNNT
+226 
-238 RTMNFRNVAGSSG
+238 
-251 NYYSIDGNIETPL
+251 
-264 DIFWQFNNTVSK
+264 TVSNA
-276 FFVQFSFNKT
+276 FGRDNDYAAIVSSVSSDTNQTLTFVDADFDVFTFSWLG
-286 YKKASDSSPLEGAR
+286 PGGANLRVREDYNYVPTILDQETQNPITSGR
-300 VYIEDADGTQ
+300 VYIENLAGTQ
-310 VTNATIN
+310 VHNEA
-317 ASGVLAEQ
+317 
-325 VLTKETYRY
+325 
-334 LDGDTPTALT
+334 LDGNGQVGELILRAGQYRKATGNTRTDET
-344 PHVVKVRKYRY
+344 PHTVKVRCYGY
-355 LFTEVS
+355 QYQEFP
-361 ISVDAKIEG
+361 IDIDARTITNLSEIINN
-370 VDFVGDNPFIVAN
+370 FVVAN
-383 ESTAGAYAGIAV
+383 ESTAGAYTGIVV
-395 NGAAQTITVTADHS
+395 NGAVQTITVTADHS
-409 IQEVYDYCNWWAAQS
+409 IQQVFDYCNWWAAQS

-442 LAAGWS
+442 LAAGWL

-604 TLSKAAAEAITG
+604 TLSKAAAGAITG

-662 YRLPLNKSGTSYT
+662 YGLPLNKSGTNYT

-893 ESWIDETALYNVS
+893 ESWIDETALYNVA

-969 QSDGSTTQEAGAP
+969 QSDGGTTQEAGAA

-999 FDATGYLVL
+999 FDVTGYLVL

-1017 GVVDAVALYGAL
+1017 GVVDAVALYGTL

-1050 SVSGVTITD
+1050 SVSDVTITD

-1137 GVRVVQNDGTTPHPD
+1137 GVRVVQNDGTTSHPD

-1193 IENRLLTSA
+1193 IENRLLPSA

-1279 QDDINLIIGGNWTGE
+1279 QDDINLVIGGNWTGE

-1332 GLLLDNNTANN
+1332 GLLLDNTTANN

-1358 YPVRSP
+1358 YPVRNP

-1419 EVYDSGGGGATPE
+1419 EVYDNGGTGSGVTEAQVQ
-1432 AIADAVWDEALAD
+1432 AIADA
-1445 HQDPGS
+1445 
-1451 VGEALDDAA
+1451 
-1460 AGAGGT
+1460 
-1466 TPAEVWAYTT
+1466 
-1476 RELTAG
+1476 
-1482 TKDAEIDA
+1482 
-1490 IQAKTDNLPSDPA
+1490 
-1503 DQSLVEAKI
+1503 
-1512 DAQTTDLKGLSNKDL
+1512 QT
-1527 TQVFDNSPTID
+1527 V
-1538 LTDVTN
+1538 
-1544 AIDAQTIDLKG
+1544 DLKG
-1555 ASNKDLTEVF
+1555 AGNKDLTEVF
-1565 ENTPSIDPT
+1565 ENTPDVNLQP
-1574 SVWTHPERTLTEGS
+1574 V
-1588 GLDEGQL
+1588 LDAIA
-1595 HTALDNYTNKDAW
+1595 ALN
-1608 KAEDIDL
+1608 DI
-1615 GGIPDDIAE
+1615 
-1624 IKATMAN
+1624 T
-1631 FPENLASTEQVTAVN
+1631 
-1646 DNVSTRL
+1646 
-1653 AAASYIAPDNQ
+1653 
-1664 GIADAKTA
+1664 
-1672 AESAATSS
+1672 
-1680 EAINTRLPNQPA
+1680 
-1692 AVSDIPTDEDNAAA
+1692 VSDIEASTVLSKEATLTNIANAVAQIPTTDSVADLTPVLTAIAALNDVTPAQVRAAFDEAEFKDKN
-1706 VRTELANELQK
+1706 TEAEIHNWLDSYANKNDWKASNINLQPVLDAISDVDAIVK
-1717 VTDIK
+1717 VIEKLTGFK
-1722 EDSTKLVDLAEAD
+1722 STYDSNSEILTIYEAD
-1735 EEFSATHATKKKK
+1735 GVTVWREYTW
-1748 GTDDVLLR
+1748 TDTER
-1756 KTVSGG
+1756 TQ
-1762 SILNTITIEDE
+1762 I

>member
-1 MAIEYSGGTITLTNE
+1 MAITYSGGTITLTNE
-16 TATPEDLWDADQ
+16 TDATFDDIYSAGVAGITKDQ
-28 AGGWGV
+28 NVFVITAQLSLVNSTLSDTNKVIKFEWG
-34 VSRQGLSARYQY
+34 A
-46 YIAAQISLGAG
+46 ISTPLLIDDDSELQLGELDG
-57 GHFVGEEIDVII
+57 DGYGINGCQVFMNNSFSTSII
-69 NGASKPPIVSTSS
+69 NLGSTTGNNTGNIKLYGCHIKGTSPNTT
-82 DSGMRF
+82 GIGINGVYFWRF
-88 GAIDANGDT
+88 YDDDTSQVCDIRDCQFEFNG
-97 YNGCSVTF
+97 G
-105 VCTST
+105 
-110 ANPIEFPVG
+110 
-119 AANIPNACDF
+119 
-129 EVYASTVDGHFAGP
+129 
-143 NGLFGRFYRGDDQI
+143 GRFHGTNSKLVR
-157 VKIRDST
+157 
-164 FQNMKFGMRLR
+164 NKFINCK
-175 GTASFM
+175 TS
-181 KDVEFSN
+181 V
-188 IFGIFSPFTTYG
+188 SPFTTRNPFG
-200 ELGGGISGILVR
+200 EINDNQVFACSASYYWYPLQSGSL
-212 KSYQGAYF
+212 
-220 QSDFGD
+220 
-226 ATVRNFAARNNT
+226 
-238 RTMNFRNVAGSSG
+238 
-251 NYYSIDGNIETPL
+251 
-264 DIFWQFNNTVSK
+264 TVSNA
-276 FFVQFSFNKT
+276 FGRDNDYAAIVSSVSSDTNQTLTFVDADFDVFTFSWLG
-286 YKKASDSSPLEGAR
+286 PGGANLRVREDYNYVPTILDQETQNPITSGR
-300 VYIEDADGTQ
+300 VYIENLAGTQ
-310 VTNATIN
+310 VHNEA
-317 ASGVLAEQ
+317 
-325 VLTKETYRY
+325 
-334 LDGDTPTALT
+334 LDGNGQVGELILRAGQYRKATGNTRTDET
-344 PHVVKVRKYRY
+344 PHTVKVRCYGY
-355 LFTEVS
+355 QYQEFP
-361 ISVDAKIEG
+361 IDIDARTVTNLSEIINN
-370 VDFVGDNPFIVAN
+370 FVVAN
-383 ESTAGAYAGIAV
+383 ESTAGAYTGIVV
-395 NGAAQTITVTADHS
+395 NGAVQTITVTADHS
-409 IQEVYDYCNWWAAQS
+409 IQQVFDYCNWWAAQS

-442 LAAGWS
+442 LAAGWL

-604 TLSKAAAEAITG
+604 TLSKAAAGAITG

-662 YRLPLNKSGTSYT
+662 YGLPLNKSGTSYT

-893 ESWIDETALYNVS
+893 ESWIDETALYNVA

-969 QSDGSTTQEAGAP
+969 QSDGGTTQEAGAA

-999 FDATGYLVL
+999 FDVTGYLVL

-1017 GVVDAVALYGAL
+1017 GVVDAVALYGTL

-1193 IENRLLTSA
+1193 IENRLLPSA

-1279 QDDINLIIGGNWTGE
+1279 QDDINLVIGGNWTGE

-1358 YPVRSP
+1358 YPVRNP

-1419 EVYDSGGGGATPE
+1419 EVYDNGGTGSGVTEAQVQ
-1432 AIADAVWDEALAD
+1432 AIADA
-1445 HQDPGS
+1445 
-1451 VGEALDDAA
+1451 
-1460 AGAGGT
+1460 
-1466 TPAEVWAYTT
+1466 
-1476 RELTAG
+1476 
-1482 TKDAEIDA
+1482 
-1490 IQAKTDNLPSDPA
+1490 
-1503 DQSLVEAKI
+1503 
-1512 DAQTTDLKGLSNKDL
+1512 QT
-1527 TQVFDNSPTID
+1527 V
-1538 LTDVTN
+1538 
-1544 AIDAQTIDLKG
+1544 DLKG
-1555 ASNKDLTEVF
+1555 AGNKDLTEVF
-1565 ENTPSIDPT
+1565 ENTPDVNLQP
-1574 SVWTHPERTLTEGS
+1574 V
-1588 GLDEGQL
+1588 LDAIA
-1595 HTALDNYTNKDAW
+1595 ALN
-1608 KAEDIDL
+1608 DI
-1615 GGIPDDIAE
+1615 
-1624 IKATMAN
+1624 T
-1631 FPENLASTEQVTAVN
+1631 
-1646 DNVSTRL
+1646 
-1653 AAASYIAPDNQ
+1653 
-1664 GIADAKTA
+1664 
-1672 AESAATSS
+1672 
-1680 EAINTRLPNQPA
+1680 
-1692 AVSDIPTDEDNAAA
+1692 VSDIEASTVLSKEATLTNIANAVAQIPTTDSVADLTPVLTAIAVLNDVTPAQVRAAFDEAEFKDKN
-1706 VRTELANELQK
+1706 TEAEIHNWLDSYANKNDWKASNINLQPVLDAISDVDAIVK
-1717 VTDIK
+1717 VIEKLTGFK
-1722 EDSTKLVDLAEAD
+1722 STYDSNSEILTIYEAD
-1735 EEFSATHATKKKK
+1735 GVTVWREYTW
-1748 GTDDVLLR
+1748 TDTER
-1756 KTVSGG
+1756 TQ
-1762 SILNTITIEDE
+1762 I

>member
-1 MAIEYSGGTITLTNE
+1 MAITYSGGTITLTNE
-16 TATPEDLWDADQ
+16 TDATFDDIYSAGVAGITKDQ
-28 AGGWGV
+28 NVFVITAELSLVNSTLSDTNKIIKFEWG
-34 VSRQGLSARYQY
+34 A
-46 YIAAQISLGAG
+46 ISTPLLIDDDSELQLGELDSDG
-57 GHFVGEEIDVII
+57 YGINGCQVFMNSSFSTSII
-69 NGASKPPIVSTSS
+69 NLGSATGNNTGNIKLYGCHIKGTSPNTT
-82 DSGMRF
+82 GIGINGVYFWRF
-88 GAIDANGDT
+88 YDDDTSQVCDIRDCQFEFNG
-97 YNGCSVTF
+97 G
-105 VCTST
+105 
-110 ANPIEFPVG
+110 
-119 AANIPNACDF
+119 
-129 EVYASTVDGHFAGP
+129 
-143 NGLFGRFYRGDDQI
+143 GRFHGTNSKLVR
-157 VKIRDST
+157 
-164 FQNMKFGMRLR
+164 NKFINCK
-175 GTASFM
+175 TS
-181 KDVEFSN
+181 V
-188 IFGIFSPFTTYG
+188 SPFTTRNPFG
-200 ELGGGISGILVR
+200 EINDNQVFACSVSYYWYPSQSGSL
-212 KSYQGAYF
+212 
-220 QSDFGD
+220 
-226 ATVRNFAARNNT
+226 
-238 RTMNFRNVAGSSG
+238 
-251 NYYSIDGNIETPL
+251 
-264 DIFWQFNNTVSK
+264 TVSNA
-276 FFVQFSFNKT
+276 FGRDNDYAAIVSSVSSDTNQTLTFVDADFDVFTFSWLG
-286 YKKASDSSPLEGAR
+286 PGGANLRVREDYNYVPTILDQATQNPITSGR
-300 VYIEDADGTQ
+300 VYIENLAGTQ
-310 VTNATIN
+310 VHNEA
-317 ASGVLAEQ
+317 
-325 VLTKETYRY
+325 
-334 LDGDTPTALT
+334 LDGNGQVGELILRAGQYRKATGNTRTDET
-344 PHVVKVRKYRY
+344 PHTVKVRCYGYQFQEFPVDIGARTVTNISQNENNFVVANEATAAGYSSEATITGSTK
-355 LFTEVS
+355 S
-361 ISVDAKIEG
+361 ISVTGTLTKQQLYDLG
-370 VDFVGDNPFIVAN
+370 
-383 ESTAGAYAGIAV
+383 
-395 NGAAQTITVTADHS
+395 
-409 IQEVYDYCNWWAAQS
+409 EVWAAQS
-424 ANMQYDMPIST
+424 GNMQYTKP
-435 ADGINFT
+435 FT
-442 LAAGWS
+442 DPDTLNTGWT
-448 ITVTG
+448 ITVSGELTG
-453 SGVELIQESA
+453 DGVYN
-463 RLTDKSSVFTVASGA
+463 TTPTVATGG
-478 FFEDAD
+478 FFEDAS

-510 AELEGAI
+510 AELEGAV

-604 TLSKAAAEAITG
+604 TLSKAAAGAITG

-662 YRLPLNKSGTSYT
+662 YGLPLNKSGTNYT

-713 FNFEANGT
+713 FNFDANGT

-877 EVSAATTVQ
+877 EVSADTTVQ

-893 ESWIDETALYNVS
+893 ESWIDETALYNVA

-969 QSDGSTTQEAGAP
+969 QSDGGTTQEAGAA
-982 GEIDEL
+982 GEIDEM

-999 FDATGYLVL
+999 FDVTGYLVL

-1017 GVVDAVALYGAL
+1017 GVVDAVALYGTL

-1050 SVSGVTITD
+1050 SVSDVTITD

-1137 GVRVVQNDGTTPHPD
+1137 GVRVVQNDGTTSHPD

-1193 IENRLLTSA
+1193 IENRLLPSA
-1202 GYSYTGLFG
+1202 GYSYNGLFG

-1279 QDDINLIIGGNWTGE
+1279 QDDINLVIGGNWTGE

-1332 GLLLDNNTANN
+1332 GLLLDNTTANN

-1358 YPVRSP
+1358 YPVRNP

-1419 EVYDSGGGGATPE
+1419 EVYDNGGTGSGVTEAQVQ
-1432 AIADAVWDEALAD
+1432 AIADA
-1445 HQDPGS
+1445 
-1451 VGEALDDAA
+1451 
-1460 AGAGGT
+1460 
-1466 TPAEVWAYTT
+1466 
-1476 RELTAG
+1476 
-1482 TKDAEIDA
+1482 
-1490 IQAKTDNLPSDPA
+1490 
-1503 DQSLVEAKI
+1503 
-1512 DAQTTDLKGLSNKDL
+1512 QT
-1527 TQVFDNSPTID
+1527 V
-1538 LTDVTN
+1538 
-1544 AIDAQTIDLKG
+1544 DLKG
-1555 ASNKDLTEVF
+1555 AGNKDLTEVF
-1565 ENTPSIDPT
+1565 ENTPDVNLQP
-1574 SVWTHPERTLTEGS
+1574 V
-1588 GLDEGQL
+1588 LDAIA
-1595 HTALDNYTNKDAW
+1595 ALN
-1608 KAEDIDL
+1608 DI
-1615 GGIPDDIAE
+1615 
-1624 IKATMAN
+1624 T
-1631 FPENLASTEQVTAVN
+1631 
-1646 DNVSTRL
+1646 
-1653 AAASYIAPDNQ
+1653 
-1664 GIADAKTA
+1664 
-1672 AESAATSS
+1672 
-1680 EAINTRLPNQPA
+1680 
-1692 AVSDIPTDEDNAAA
+1692 VSDIEASTVLSKEATLTNIANAVAQIPTTDSVADLTPVLTAIAALNDVTPAQVRAAFDEAEFKDKN
-1706 VRTELANELQK
+1706 TEAEIHNWLDSYANKNDWKASNINLQPVLDAISDVDAIVK
-1717 VTDIK
+1717 VIEKLTGFK
-1722 EDSTKLVDLAEAD
+1722 STYDSNSEILTIYEAD
-1735 EEFSATHATKKKK
+1735 GVTVWREYTW
-1748 GTDDVLLR
+1748 TDTER
-1756 KTVSGG
+1756 TQ
-1762 SILNTITIEDE
+1762 I

>member
-1 MAIEYSGGTITLTNE
+1 MAITYSGGTITLTNE
-16 TATPEDLWDADQ
+16 TDATFDDIYSAGVAGIMKDQ
-28 AGGWGV
+28 NVFVITAELSLVNSTLSDTNKIIKFEWG
-34 VSRQGLSARYQY
+34 A
-46 YIAAQISLGAG
+46 ISTPLLIDDDSELQLGELDSDG
-57 GHFVGEEIDVII
+57 YGINGCQVFMNSSFSTSII
-69 NGASKPPIVSTSS
+69 NLGSATGNNTGNIKLYGCHIKGTSPNTT
-82 DSGMRF
+82 GIGINGVYFWRF
-88 GAIDANGDT
+88 YDDDTSQVCDIRDCQFEFNG
-97 YNGCSVTF
+97 G
-105 VCTST
+105 
-110 ANPIEFPVG
+110 
-119 AANIPNACDF
+119 
-129 EVYASTVDGHFAGP
+129 
-143 NGLFGRFYRGDDQI
+143 GRFHGTNSKLVR
-157 VKIRDST
+157 
-164 FQNMKFGMRLR
+164 NKFINCK
-175 GTASFM
+175 TS
-181 KDVEFSN
+181 V
-188 IFGIFSPFTTYG
+188 SPFTTRNPFG
-200 ELGGGISGILVR
+200 EINDNQVFACSVSYYWYPSQSGSL
-212 KSYQGAYF
+212 
-220 QSDFGD
+220 
-226 ATVRNFAARNNT
+226 
-238 RTMNFRNVAGSSG
+238 
-251 NYYSIDGNIETPL
+251 
-264 DIFWQFNNTVSK
+264 TVSNA
-276 FFVQFSFNKT
+276 FGRDNDYAAIVSSVSSDTNQTLTFVDADFDVFTFSWLG
-286 YKKASDSSPLEGAR
+286 PGGANLRVREDYNYVPTILDQETQNPITSGR
-300 VYIEDADGTQ
+300 VYIENLAGTQ
-310 VTNATIN
+310 VHNEA
-317 ASGVLAEQ
+317 
-325 VLTKETYRY
+325 
-334 LDGDTPTALT
+334 LDGNGQVGELILRAGQYRKATGNTRTDET
-344 PHVVKVRKYRY
+344 PHTVKVRCYGY
-355 LFTEVS
+355 QYQEFP
-361 ISVDAKIEG
+361 IDIDARTITNLSEIINN
-370 VDFVGDNPFIVAN
+370 FVVAN
-383 ESTAGAYAGIAV
+383 ESTAGAYTGIVV
-395 NGAAQTITVTADHS
+395 NGAVQTITVTADHS
-409 IQEVYDYCNWWAAQS
+409 IQQVFDYCNWWAAQS

-442 LAAGWS
+442 LAAGWL

-604 TLSKAAAEAITG
+604 TLSKAAAGAITG

-662 YRLPLNKSGTSYT
+662 YGLPLNKSGTSYT

-713 FNFEANGT
+713 FNFDANGT

-877 EVSAATTVQ
+877 EVSADTTVQ

-893 ESWIDETALYNVS
+893 ESWIDETALYNVA

-969 QSDGSTTQEAGAP
+969 QSDGGTTQEAGAA
-982 GEIDEL
+982 GEIDEM

-999 FDATGYLVL
+999 FDVTGYLVL

-1017 GVVDAVALYGAL
+1017 GVVDAVALYGTL

-1050 SVSGVTITD
+1050 SVSDVTITD

-1137 GVRVVQNDGTTPHPD
+1137 GVRVVQNDGTTSHPD

-1193 IENRLLTSA
+1193 IENRLLPSA

-1279 QDDINLIIGGNWTGE
+1279 QDDINLVIGGNWTGE

-1332 GLLLDNNTANN
+1332 GLLLDNTTANN

-1358 YPVRSP
+1358 YPVRNP

-1419 EVYDSGGGGATPE
+1419 EVYDNGGTGSGVTEAQVQ
-1432 AIADAVWDEALAD
+1432 AIADA
-1445 HQDPGS
+1445 
-1451 VGEALDDAA
+1451 
-1460 AGAGGT
+1460 
-1466 TPAEVWAYTT
+1466 
-1476 RELTAG
+1476 
-1482 TKDAEIDA
+1482 
-1490 IQAKTDNLPSDPA
+1490 
-1503 DQSLVEAKI
+1503 
-1512 DAQTTDLKGLSNKDL
+1512 QT
-1527 TQVFDNSPTID
+1527 V
-1538 LTDVTN
+1538 
-1544 AIDAQTIDLKG
+1544 DLKG
-1555 ASNKDLTEVF
+1555 AGNKDLTEVF
-1565 ENTPSIDPT
+1565 ENTPDVNLQP
-1574 SVWTHPERTLTEGS
+1574 V
-1588 GLDEGQL
+1588 LDAIA
-1595 HTALDNYTNKDAW
+1595 ALN
-1608 KAEDIDL
+1608 DI
-1615 GGIPDDIAE
+1615 
-1624 IKATMAN
+1624 T
-1631 FPENLASTEQVTAVN
+1631 
-1646 DNVSTRL
+1646 
-1653 AAASYIAPDNQ
+1653 
-1664 GIADAKTA
+1664 
-1672 AESAATSS
+1672 
-1680 EAINTRLPNQPA
+1680 
-1692 AVSDIPTDEDNAAA
+1692 VSDIEASTVLSKEATLTNIANAVAQIPTTDSVADLTPVLTAIAALNDVTPAQVRAAFDEAEFKDKN
-1706 VRTELANELQK
+1706 TEAEIHNWLDSYANKNDWKASNINLQPVLDAISDVDAIVK
-1717 VTDIK
+1717 VIEKLTGFK
-1722 EDSTKLVDLAEAD
+1722 STYDSNSEILTIYEAD
-1735 EEFSATHATKKKK
+1735 GVTVWREYTW
-1748 GTDDVLLR
+1748 TDTER
-1756 KTVSGG
+1756 TQ
-1762 SILNTITIEDE
+1762 I

>member
-1 MAIEYSGGTITLTNE
+1 MAITYSGGTITLTNE
-16 TATPEDLWDADQ
+16 TDATFDDIYSAGVAGIMKDQ
-28 AGGWGV
+28 NVFVITAELSLVNSTLSDTNKIIKFEWG
-34 VSRQGLSARYQY
+34 A
-46 YIAAQISLGAG
+46 ISTPLLIDDDSELQLGELDSDG
-57 GHFVGEEIDVII
+57 YGINGCQVFMNSSFSTSII
-69 NGASKPPIVSTSS
+69 NLGSATGNNTGNIKLYGCHIKGTSPNTT
-82 DSGMRF
+82 GIGINGVYFWRF
-88 GAIDANGDT
+88 YDDDTSQVCDIRDCQFEFNG
-97 YNGCSVTF
+97 G
-105 VCTST
+105 
-110 ANPIEFPVG
+110 
-119 AANIPNACDF
+119 
-129 EVYASTVDGHFAGP
+129 
-143 NGLFGRFYRGDDQI
+143 GRFHGTNSKLVR
-157 VKIRDST
+157 
-164 FQNMKFGMRLR
+164 NKFINCK
-175 GTASFM
+175 TS
-181 KDVEFSN
+181 V
-188 IFGIFSPFTTYG
+188 SPFTTRNPFG
-200 ELGGGISGILVR
+200 EINDNQVFACSVSYYWYPSQSGSL
-212 KSYQGAYF
+212 
-220 QSDFGD
+220 
-226 ATVRNFAARNNT
+226 
-238 RTMNFRNVAGSSG
+238 
-251 NYYSIDGNIETPL
+251 
-264 DIFWQFNNTVSK
+264 TVSNA
-276 FFVQFSFNKT
+276 FGRDNDYAAIVSSVSSDTNQTLTFVDADFDVFTFSWLG
-286 YKKASDSSPLEGAR
+286 PGGANLRVREDYNYVPTILDQETQNPITSGR
-300 VYIEDADGTQ
+300 VYIENLAGTQ
-310 VTNATIN
+310 VHNEA
-317 ASGVLAEQ
+317 
-325 VLTKETYRY
+325 
-334 LDGDTPTALT
+334 LDGNGQVGELILRAGQYRKATGNTRTDET
-344 PHVVKVRKYRY
+344 PHTVKVRCYGY
-355 LFTEVS
+355 QYQEFP
-361 ISVDAKIEG
+361 IDIDARTITNLSEIINN
-370 VDFVGDNPFIVAN
+370 FVVAN
-383 ESTAGAYAGIAV
+383 ESTAGAYTGIVV
-395 NGAAQTITVTADHS
+395 NGAVQTITVTADHS
-409 IQEVYDYCNWWAAQS
+409 IQQVFDYCNWWAAQS

-442 LAAGWS
+442 LAAGWL

-604 TLSKAAAEAITG
+604 TLSKAAAGAITG

-662 YRLPLNKSGTSYT
+662 YGLPLNKSGTSYT

-713 FNFEANGT
+713 FNFDANGT

-877 EVSAATTVQ
+877 EVSADTTVQ

-893 ESWIDETALYNVS
+893 ESWIDETALYNVA

-969 QSDGSTTQEAGAP
+969 QSDGGTTQEAGAA
-982 GEIDEL
+982 GEIDEM

-999 FDATGYLVL
+999 FDVTGYLVL

-1017 GVVDAVALYGAL
+1017 GVVDAVALYGTL

-1050 SVSGVTITD
+1050 SVSDVTITD

-1137 GVRVVQNDGTTPHPD
+1137 GVRVVQNDGTTSHPD

-1193 IENRLLTSA
+1193 IENRLLPSA

-1279 QDDINLIIGGNWTGE
+1279 QDDINLVIGGNWTGE

-1332 GLLLDNNTANN
+1332 GLLLDNTTANN

-1358 YPVRSP
+1358 YPVRNP

-1419 EVYDSGGGGATPE
+1419 EVYDNGGTGSGVTEAQVQ
-1432 AIADAVWDEALAD
+1432 AIADA
-1445 HQDPGS
+1445 
-1451 VGEALDDAA
+1451 
-1460 AGAGGT
+1460 
-1466 TPAEVWAYTT
+1466 
-1476 RELTAG
+1476 
-1482 TKDAEIDA
+1482 
-1490 IQAKTDNLPSDPA
+1490 
-1503 DQSLVEAKI
+1503 
-1512 DAQTTDLKGLSNKDL
+1512 QT
-1527 TQVFDNSPTID
+1527 V
-1538 LTDVTN
+1538 
-1544 AIDAQTIDLKG
+1544 DLKG
-1555 ASNKDLTEVF
+1555 AGNKDLTEVF
-1565 ENTPSIDPT
+1565 ENTPDVNLQP
-1574 SVWTHPERTLTEGS
+1574 V
-1588 GLDEGQL
+1588 LDAIA
-1595 HTALDNYTNKDAW
+1595 ALN
-1608 KAEDIDL
+1608 DI
-1615 GGIPDDIAE
+1615 
-1624 IKATMAN
+1624 T
-1631 FPENLASTEQVTAVN
+1631 
-1646 DNVSTRL
+1646 
-1653 AAASYIAPDNQ
+1653 
-1664 GIADAKTA
+1664 
-1672 AESAATSS
+1672 
-1680 EAINTRLPNQPA
+1680 
-1692 AVSDIPTDEDNAAA
+1692 VSDIEGST
-1706 VRTELANELQK
+1706 VLAKEATL
-1717 VTDIK
+1717 TDIANAVAQIPTT
-1722 EDSTKLVDLAEAD
+1722 DSVADLTPVLTAIAALNDVTPAQVRAAFDEAEFKDKNTEAEIHNWLDSYANKDDWKASDINLQPVLDAISDVDAIVKVIEKLTGFKSTYDSNSEILTIYEAD
-1735 EEFSATHATKKKK
+1735 
-1748 GTDDVLLR
+1748 GT
-1756 KTVSGG
+1756 
-1762 SILNTITIEDE
+1762 TIWREYTWTDTERTQI

>member
-1 MAIEYSGGTITLTNE
+1 MAITYSGGTITLINE
-16 TATPEDLWDADQ
+16 TDATFDDIYSAGVAGITKDQ
-28 AGGWGV
+28 NVFVITAQLSLVNSTLSDTNKIIKFEWG
-34 VSRQGLSARYQY
+34 A
-46 YIAAQISLGAG
+46 ISTPLLIDDDSELQLGELDG
-57 GHFVGEEIDVII
+57 NGYGINGCQVFMNNSFSTSII
-69 NGASKPPIVSTSS
+69 NLG
-82 DSGMRF
+82 
-88 GAIDANGDT
+88 
-97 YNGCSVTF
+97 SVTGNNTGNIKF
-105 VCTST
+105 YGCHIKGTSPNTTGIGINGVYFWRFYDDDTSQVCD
-110 ANPIEFPVG
+110 IRDCQFEF
-119 AANIPNACDF
+119 
-129 EVYASTVDGHFAGP
+129 
-143 NGLFGRFYRGDDQI
+143 NGGGRFHGTNSKLVR
-157 VKIRDST
+157 
-164 FQNMKFGMRLR
+164 NKFINCK
-175 GTASFM
+175 TS
-181 KDVEFSN
+181 V
-188 IFGIFSPFTTYG
+188 SPFTTRNPFG
-200 ELGGGISGILVR
+200 EINDNQVFACSASYYWYPSQSGSL
-212 KSYQGAYF
+212 
-220 QSDFGD
+220 
-226 ATVRNFAARNNT
+226 
-238 RTMNFRNVAGSSG
+238 
-251 NYYSIDGNIETPL
+251 
-264 DIFWQFNNTVSK
+264 TVSNA
-276 FFVQFSFNKT
+276 FGRDNDYAAIVSSVSSDTNQTLTFVDADFDVFTFSWLG
-286 YKKASDSSPLEGAR
+286 PGGANLRVREDYNYVPTILDQATQNPITSGR
-300 VYIEDADGTQ
+300 VYIENLAGTQ
-310 VTNATIN
+310 VHNEA
-317 ASGVLAEQ
+317 
-325 VLTKETYRY
+325 
-334 LDGDTPTALT
+334 LDGNGQVGELILRAGQYRKATGNTRTDET
-344 PHVVKVRKYRY
+344 PHTVKVRCYGY
-355 LFTEVS
+355 QYQEFP
-361 ISVDAKIEG
+361 IDIDARTVTNLSEIINN
-370 VDFVGDNPFIVAN
+370 FVVAN
-383 ESTAGAYAGIAV
+383 ESTAGAYTGIVV

-409 IQEVYDYCNWWAAQS
+409 IQQVYDYCNWWAAQS

-453 SGVELIQESA
+453 SGVKLIQESA

-510 AELEGAI
+510 AELEGAV

-604 TLSKAAAEAITG
+604 TLSKAAAGAITG

-662 YRLPLNKSGTSYT
+662 YGLPLNKSGTNYT

-729 QAGVTVDTI
+729 QAAVTVDTI
-738 NDSTVTFQVG
+738 NDSTATFQVG

-862 TFGTTAIVDANNKEV
+862 TFGTTAIVNANNKEV

-893 ESWIDETALYNVS
+893 ESWIDETALYNVA

-955 LSIGVPAGLTVRYQ
+955 LSVGVPAGLTVRYQ
-969 QSDGSTTQEAGAP
+969 QSDGGTTQETGAA

-999 FDATGYLVL
+999 FDVTGYLVL

-1017 GVVDAVALYGAL
+1017 GVVDAVALYGTL

-1035 VGLLPSANGVATGDP
+1035 VGLLPLANGVATGDP

-1102 QGKDAFNWHDLV
+1102 QGQDAFNWHDLV

-1193 IENRLLTSA
+1193 IENRVLTSA

-1211 PGEDLEDGDVIR
+1211 PGENLEDGDVIR

-1279 QDDINLIIGGNWTGE
+1279 QDDINLVIGGNWTGE

-1358 YPVRSP
+1358 YPVRNP

-1419 EVYDSGGGGATPE
+1419 EVYDNGGTGSGVTEAQVQ
-1432 AIADAVWDEALAD
+1432 AIADA
-1445 HQDPGS
+1445 
-1451 VGEALDDAA
+1451 
-1460 AGAGGT
+1460 
-1466 TPAEVWAYTT
+1466 
-1476 RELTAG
+1476 
-1482 TKDAEIDA
+1482 
-1490 IQAKTDNLPSDPA
+1490 
-1503 DQSLVEAKI
+1503 
-1512 DAQTTDLKGLSNKDL
+1512 QT
-1527 TQVFDNSPTID
+1527 V
-1538 LTDVTN
+1538 
-1544 AIDAQTIDLKG
+1544 DLKG
-1555 ASNKDLTEVF
+1555 AGNKDLTEVF
-1565 ENTPSIDPT
+1565 ENTPDVNLQPVLDAIASLNDITVSDIEAST
-1574 SVWTHPERTLTEGS
+1574 VLSKEATLTNIANAVAQIPTTDNVADLTPILTAIAALNDVTPAEVRAAFDEAEFKDKNTEAEIHNW
-1588 GLDEGQL
+1588 LDS
-1595 HTALDNYTNKDAW
+1595 YVNKDDW
-1608 KAEDIDL
+1608 KATDIDL
-1615 GGIPDDIAE
+1615 QPVLDAI
-1624 IKATMAN
+1624 T
-1631 FPENLASTEQVTAVN
+1631 NLDTVVKVIEKLTGYNSVYN
-1646 DNVSTRL
+1646 S
-1653 AAASYIAPDNQ
+1653 
-1664 GIADAKTA
+1664 
-1672 AESAATSS
+1672 
-1680 EAINTRLPNQPA
+1680 NTQTLT
-1692 AVSDIPTDEDNAAA
+1692 IY
-1706 VRTELANELQK
+1706 
-1717 VTDIK
+1717 
-1722 EDSTKLVDLAEAD
+1722 EAD
-1735 EEFSATHATKKKK
+1735 GVTVWREYTW
-1748 GTDDVLLR
+1748 TDTER
-1756 KTVSGG
+1756 TQ
-1762 SILNTITIEDE
+1762 I

>member
-1 MAIEYSGGTITLTNE
+1 MAITYSGGTITLINE
-16 TATPEDLWDADQ
+16 TDATFDDIYSAGVAGITKDQ
-28 AGGWGV
+28 NVFVITAQLSLVNSTLSDTNKVIKFEWGAR
-34 VSRQGLSARYQY
+34 SLPLSVDTDSELQ
-46 YIAAQISLGAG
+46 LG
-57 GHFVGEEIDVII
+57 ELD
-69 NGASKPPIVSTSS
+69 
-82 DSGMRF
+82 
-88 GAIDANGDT
+88 GDG
-97 YNGCSVTF
+97 YGINGCSVYMYHTNAATASLGSSLGSAGNLKLYGCALQGEAPNGGNF
-105 VCTST
+105 FWRFYSSIASQVVDIRDCYFHNFFGGGRFQGANSKVVRCWYVNCIAFSAPFTTKSPFGEISGNRVFAGSNSYYWFPQESGSLAVSNAFGRDNDTAAYIADSSGST
-110 ANPIEFPVG
+110 ATLTFIDADFDVWAFSWNGVNNTGVRVREDYNYVPTVLDQATQTAITSGRIYIENLAGTQVHNEALDGSGQVGELILRAGQYRSATGNTRTDETPHTVKVRCYGYQFQEFPVD
-119 AANIPNACDF
+119 I
-129 EVYASTVDGHFAGP
+129 
-143 NGLFGRFYRGDDQI
+143 
-157 VKIRDST
+157 
-164 FQNMKFGMRLR
+164 
-175 GTASFM
+175 
-181 KDVEFSN
+181 
-188 IFGIFSPFTTYG
+188 
-200 ELGGGISGILVR
+200 
-212 KSYQGAYF
+212 
-220 QSDFGD
+220 D
-226 ATVRNFAARNNT
+226 A
-238 RTMNFRNVAGSSG
+238 RT
-251 NYYSIDGNIETPL
+251 
-264 DIFWQFNNTVSK
+264 
-276 FFVQFSFNKT
+276 
-286 YKKASDSSPLEGAR
+286 
-300 VYIEDADGTQ
+300 
-310 VTNATIN
+310 VTNLSQN
-317 ASGVLAEQ
+317 ENN
-325 VLTKETYRY
+325 
-334 LDGDTPTALT
+334 
-344 PHVVKVRKYRY
+344 
-355 LFTEVS
+355 
-361 ISVDAKIEG
+361 
-370 VDFVGDNPFIVAN
+370 FVVAN
-383 ESTAGAYAGIAV
+383 ESTAGAYTGITV
-395 NGAAQTITVTADHS
+395 NGSAETITVSSNHTL
-409 IQEVYDYCNWWAAQS
+409 QEVFDYCNWWAAQS

-453 SGVELIQESA
+453 SGVKLIQESA

-510 AELEGAI
+510 AELEGAV

-604 TLSKAAAEAITG
+604 TLSKAAAGAITG

-662 YRLPLNKSGTSYT
+662 YGLPLNKSGTSYT

-721 YNFGGSTF
+721 YSFGGSTF
-729 QAGVTVDTI
+729 QAAVTVDTI
-738 NDSTVTFQVG
+738 NDSTATFQVG

-893 ESWIDETALYNVS
+893 ESWIDETALYNVA

-969 QSDGSTTQEAGAP
+969 QSDGGTTQEAGAA

-999 FDATGYLVL
+999 FDVTGYLVL

-1017 GVVDAVALYGAL
+1017 GVVDAVALYGTL

-1193 IENRLLTSA
+1193 IENRVLTSA

-1279 QDDINLIIGGNWTGE
+1279 QDDINLVIGGNWTGE

-1358 YPVRSP
+1358 YPVRNP

-1419 EVYDSGGGGATPE
+1419 EVYDNGGTGSGVTEAQVQ
-1432 AIADAVWDEALAD
+1432 AIADA
-1445 HQDPGS
+1445 
-1451 VGEALDDAA
+1451 
-1460 AGAGGT
+1460 
-1466 TPAEVWAYTT
+1466 
-1476 RELTAG
+1476 
-1482 TKDAEIDA
+1482 
-1490 IQAKTDNLPSDPA
+1490 
-1503 DQSLVEAKI
+1503 
-1512 DAQTTDLKGLSNKDL
+1512 QT
-1527 TQVFDNSPTID
+1527 V
-1538 LTDVTN
+1538 
-1544 AIDAQTIDLKG
+1544 DLKG
-1555 ASNKDLTEVF
+1555 AGNKDLTEVF
-1565 ENTPSIDPT
+1565 ENTPDVNLQP
-1574 SVWTHPERTLTEGS
+1574 V
-1588 GLDEGQL
+1588 LDAIA
-1595 HTALDNYTNKDAW
+1595 ALN
-1608 KAEDIDL
+1608 DI
-1615 GGIPDDIAE
+1615 
-1624 IKATMAN
+1624 T
-1631 FPENLASTEQVTAVN
+1631 
-1646 DNVSTRL
+1646 
-1653 AAASYIAPDNQ
+1653 
-1664 GIADAKTA
+1664 
-1672 AESAATSS
+1672 
-1680 EAINTRLPNQPA
+1680 
-1692 AVSDIPTDEDNAAA
+1692 VSDIEASTVLSKEATLTNIANAVAQIPTTDSVADLTPVLTAIAALNDVTPAQVRAAFDEAEFKDKN
-1706 VRTELANELQK
+1706 TEAEIHNWLDSYANKNDWKASDINLQPVLDAISDVDAIVK
-1717 VTDIK
+1717 VIEKLTGFK
-1722 EDSTKLVDLAEAD
+1722 STYDSNSEILTIYEAD
-1735 EEFSATHATKKKK
+1735 GVTVWREYTW
-1748 GTDDVLLR
+1748 TDTER
-1756 KTVSGG
+1756 TQ
-1762 SILNTITIEDE
+1762 I

>member
-1 MAIEYSGGTITLTNE
+1 MAITYSGGTITLINE
-16 TATPEDLWDADQ
+16 TDATFDDIYSAGVAGITKDQ
-28 AGGWGV
+28 NVFVITAQLSLVNSTLSDTNKIIKFEWG
-34 VSRQGLSARYQY
+34 A
-46 YIAAQISLGAG
+46 ISTPLLIDDDSELQLGELDG
-57 GHFVGEEIDVII
+57 DGYGINGCQVFMNNSFSTSII
-69 NGASKPPIVSTSS
+69 NLG
-82 DSGMRF
+82 
-88 GAIDANGDT
+88 
-97 YNGCSVTF
+97 SVTGNNTGNIKF
-105 VCTST
+105 YGCHIKGTSPNTTGIGINGVYFWRFYDDDTSQVCD
-110 ANPIEFPVG
+110 IRDCQFEF
-119 AANIPNACDF
+119 
-129 EVYASTVDGHFAGP
+129 
-143 NGLFGRFYRGDDQI
+143 NGGGRFHGTNSKLVR
-157 VKIRDST
+157 
-164 FQNMKFGMRLR
+164 NKFINCK
-175 GTASFM
+175 TS
-181 KDVEFSN
+181 V
-188 IFGIFSPFTTYG
+188 SPFTTRNPFG
-200 ELGGGISGILVR
+200 EINDNQVFACSASYYWYPSQSGSL
-212 KSYQGAYF
+212 
-220 QSDFGD
+220 
-226 ATVRNFAARNNT
+226 
-238 RTMNFRNVAGSSG
+238 
-251 NYYSIDGNIETPL
+251 
-264 DIFWQFNNTVSK
+264 TVSNA
-276 FFVQFSFNKT
+276 FGRDNDYAAIVSSVSSDTNQTLTFVDADFDVFTFSWLG
-286 YKKASDSSPLEGAR
+286 PGGANLRVREDYNYVPTILDQETQNPITSGR
-300 VYIEDADGTQ
+300 VYIENLAGTQ
-310 VTNATIN
+310 VHNEA
-317 ASGVLAEQ
+317 
-325 VLTKETYRY
+325 
-334 LDGDTPTALT
+334 LDGNGQVGELILRAGQYRKATGNTRTDET
-344 PHVVKVRKYRY
+344 PHTVKVRCYGY
-355 LFTEVS
+355 QYQEFP
-361 ISVDAKIEG
+361 IDIDARTVTNLSEIINN
-370 VDFVGDNPFIVAN
+370 FVVAN
-383 ESTAGAYAGIAV
+383 ESTAGAYTGIVV

-409 IQEVYDYCNWWAAQS
+409 IQQVFDYCNWWAAQS

-453 SGVELIQESA
+453 SGVKLIQESA

-510 AELEGAI
+510 AELEGAV

-604 TLSKAAAEAITG
+604 TLSKAAAGAITG

-662 YRLPLNKSGTSYT
+662 YGLPLNKSGTSYT

-721 YNFGGSTF
+721 YSFGGSTF

-748 AGVVVTNNDP
+748 AGVVVTKNDP

-893 ESWIDETALYNVS
+893 ESWIDETALYNVA

-969 QSDGSTTQEAGAP
+969 QSDGGTTQETGAA

-999 FDATGYLVL
+999 FDVTGYLVL

-1017 GVVDAVALYGAL
+1017 GVVDAVALYGTL

-1035 VGLLPSANGVATGDP
+1035 VGLLPLANGVATGDP

-1137 GVRVVQNDGTTPHPD
+1137 GVRVVQNDGTTSHPD

-1193 IENRLLTSA
+1193 IENRVLTSA

-1211 PGEDLEDGDVIR
+1211 PGENLEDGDVIR

-1279 QDDINLIIGGNWTGE
+1279 QDDINLVIGGNWTGE

-1358 YPVRSP
+1358 YPVRNP

-1419 EVYDSGGGGATPE
+1419 EVYDNGGTGSGVTEAQVQ
-1432 AIADAVWDEALAD
+1432 AIADA
-1445 HQDPGS
+1445 
-1451 VGEALDDAA
+1451 
-1460 AGAGGT
+1460 
-1466 TPAEVWAYTT
+1466 
-1476 RELTAG
+1476 
-1482 TKDAEIDA
+1482 
-1490 IQAKTDNLPSDPA
+1490 
-1503 DQSLVEAKI
+1503 
-1512 DAQTTDLKGLSNKDL
+1512 QT
-1527 TQVFDNSPTID
+1527 V
-1538 LTDVTN
+1538 
-1544 AIDAQTIDLKG
+1544 DLKG
-1555 ASNKDLTEVF
+1555 AGNKDLTEVF
-1565 ENTPSIDPT
+1565 ENTPDVNLQPVLDAIASLNDITVSDIEAST
-1574 SVWTHPERTLTEGS
+1574 VLSKEATLTNIANAVAQIPTTDNVADLTPILTAIAALNDVTPAEVRAAFDEAEFKDKNTEAEIHNW
-1588 GLDEGQL
+1588 LDS
-1595 HTALDNYTNKDAW
+1595 YVNKDDW
-1608 KAEDIDL
+1608 KATDIDL
-1615 GGIPDDIAE
+1615 QPVLDAI
-1624 IKATMAN
+1624 T
-1631 FPENLASTEQVTAVN
+1631 NLDVVVKVIEKLTGYNSIYN
-1646 DNVSTRL
+1646 S
-1653 AAASYIAPDNQ
+1653 
-1664 GIADAKTA
+1664 
-1672 AESAATSS
+1672 
-1680 EAINTRLPNQPA
+1680 NTQTLT
-1692 AVSDIPTDEDNAAA
+1692 IY
-1706 VRTELANELQK
+1706 
-1717 VTDIK
+1717 
-1722 EDSTKLVDLAEAD
+1722 EAD
-1735 EEFSATHATKKKK
+1735 GVTVWREYTW
-1748 GTDDVLLR
+1748 TDTER
-1756 KTVSGG
+1756 TQ
-1762 SILNTITIEDE
+1762 I

>member
-1 MAIEYSGGTITLTNE
+1 MAITYSGGTITLTNE
-16 TATPEDLWDADQ
+16 TDATFDDIYSAGVAGIMKDQ
-28 AGGWGV
+28 NVFVITAELSLVNSTLSDTNKIIKFEWG
-34 VSRQGLSARYQY
+34 A
-46 YIAAQISLGAG
+46 ISTPLLIDDDSELQLGELDSDG
-57 GHFVGEEIDVII
+57 YGINGCQVFMNSSFSTSII
-69 NGASKPPIVSTSS
+69 NLGSATGNNTGNIKLYGCHIKGTSPNTT
-82 DSGMRF
+82 GIGINGVYFWRF
-88 GAIDANGDT
+88 YDDDTSQVCDIRDCQFEFNG
-97 YNGCSVTF
+97 G
-105 VCTST
+105 
-110 ANPIEFPVG
+110 
-119 AANIPNACDF
+119 
-129 EVYASTVDGHFAGP
+129 
-143 NGLFGRFYRGDDQI
+143 GRFHGTNSKLVR
-157 VKIRDST
+157 
-164 FQNMKFGMRLR
+164 NKFINCK
-175 GTASFM
+175 TS
-181 KDVEFSN
+181 V
-188 IFGIFSPFTTYG
+188 SPFTTRNPFG
-200 ELGGGISGILVR
+200 EINDNQVFACSVSYYWYPSQSGSL
-212 KSYQGAYF
+212 
-220 QSDFGD
+220 
-226 ATVRNFAARNNT
+226 
-238 RTMNFRNVAGSSG
+238 
-251 NYYSIDGNIETPL
+251 
-264 DIFWQFNNTVSK
+264 TVSNA
-276 FFVQFSFNKT
+276 FGRDNDYAAIVSSVSSDTNQTLTFVDADFDVFTFSWLG
-286 YKKASDSSPLEGAR
+286 PGGANLRVREDYNYVPTILDQETQNPITSGR
-300 VYIEDADGTQ
+300 VYIENLAGTQ
-310 VTNATIN
+310 VHNEA
-317 ASGVLAEQ
+317 
-325 VLTKETYRY
+325 
-334 LDGDTPTALT
+334 LDGNGQVGELILRAGQYRKATGNTRTDET
-344 PHVVKVRKYRY
+344 PHTVKVRCYGY
-355 LFTEVS
+355 QYQEFP
-361 ISVDAKIEG
+361 IDIDARTITNLSEIINN
-370 VDFVGDNPFIVAN
+370 FVVAN
-383 ESTAGAYAGIAV
+383 ESTAGAYTGIVV
-395 NGAAQTITVTADHS
+395 NGAVQTITVTADHS
-409 IQEVYDYCNWWAAQS
+409 IQQVFDYCNWWAAQS

-442 LAAGWS
+442 LAAGWL

-604 TLSKAAAEAITG
+604 TLSKAAAGAITG

-662 YRLPLNKSGTSYT
+662 YGLPLNKSGTSYT

-893 ESWIDETALYNVS
+893 ESWIDETALYNVA

-969 QSDGSTTQEAGAP
+969 QSDGGTTQEAGAA

-999 FDATGYLVL
+999 FDVTGYLVL

-1017 GVVDAVALYGAL
+1017 GVVDAVALYGTL

-1050 SVSGVTITD
+1050 SVSDVTITD

-1137 GVRVVQNDGTTPHPD
+1137 GVRVVQNDGTTSHPD

-1193 IENRLLTSA
+1193 IENRLLPSA

-1279 QDDINLIIGGNWTGE
+1279 QDDINLVIGGNWTGE

-1332 GLLLDNNTANN
+1332 GLLLDNTTANN

-1358 YPVRSP
+1358 YPVRNP

-1419 EVYDSGGGGATPE
+1419 EVYDNGGTGSGVTEAQVQ
-1432 AIADAVWDEALAD
+1432 AIADA
-1445 HQDPGS
+1445 
-1451 VGEALDDAA
+1451 
-1460 AGAGGT
+1460 
-1466 TPAEVWAYTT
+1466 
-1476 RELTAG
+1476 
-1482 TKDAEIDA
+1482 
-1490 IQAKTDNLPSDPA
+1490 
-1503 DQSLVEAKI
+1503 
-1512 DAQTTDLKGLSNKDL
+1512 QT
-1527 TQVFDNSPTID
+1527 V
-1538 LTDVTN
+1538 
-1544 AIDAQTIDLKG
+1544 DLKG
-1555 ASNKDLTEVF
+1555 AGNKDLTEVF
-1565 ENTPSIDPT
+1565 ENTPDVNLQP
-1574 SVWTHPERTLTEGS
+1574 V
-1588 GLDEGQL
+1588 LDAIA
-1595 HTALDNYTNKDAW
+1595 ALN
-1608 KAEDIDL
+1608 DI
-1615 GGIPDDIAE
+1615 
-1624 IKATMAN
+1624 T
-1631 FPENLASTEQVTAVN
+1631 
-1646 DNVSTRL
+1646 
-1653 AAASYIAPDNQ
+1653 
-1664 GIADAKTA
+1664 
-1672 AESAATSS
+1672 
-1680 EAINTRLPNQPA
+1680 
-1692 AVSDIPTDEDNAAA
+1692 VSDIEGST
-1706 VRTELANELQK
+1706 VLAKEATL
-1717 VTDIK
+1717 TDIANAVAQIPTT
-1722 EDSTKLVDLAEAD
+1722 DSVADLTPVLTAIAALNDVTPAQVRAAFDEAEFKDKNTEAEIHNWLDSYANKDDWKASDINLQPVLDAISDVDAIVKVIEKLTGFKSTYDSNSEILTIYEAD
-1735 EEFSATHATKKKK
+1735 
-1748 GTDDVLLR
+1748 GT
-1756 KTVSGG
+1756 
-1762 SILNTITIEDE
+1762 TIWREYTWTDTERTQI

>member
-1 MAIEYSGGTITLTNE
+1 MAITYSGGTITLTNE
-16 TATPEDLWDADQ
+16 TDATFDDIYSAGVAGITKDQ
-28 AGGWGV
+28 NVFVITAELSLVNSTLSDTNKIIKFEWG
-34 VSRQGLSARYQY
+34 A
-46 YIAAQISLGAG
+46 ISTPLLIDDDSELQLGELDG
-57 GHFVGEEIDVII
+57 DGYGINGCQVFMNNSFSTSII
-69 NGASKPPIVSTSS
+69 NLGSTTGNNTGNIKFYGCYIKGTSPNTT
-82 DSGMRF
+82 GIGINGVYFWRF
-88 GAIDANGDT
+88 YDDDTSQVCDIRDCQFEFNG
-97 YNGCSVTF
+97 G
-105 VCTST
+105 
-110 ANPIEFPVG
+110 
-119 AANIPNACDF
+119 
-129 EVYASTVDGHFAGP
+129 
-143 NGLFGRFYRGDDQI
+143 GRFHGTNSKLVR
-157 VKIRDST
+157 
-164 FQNMKFGMRLR
+164 NKFINCK
-175 GTASFM
+175 TS
-181 KDVEFSN
+181 V
-188 IFGIFSPFTTYG
+188 SPFTTRNPFG
-200 ELGGGISGILVR
+200 EINDNQVFACSASYYWYPLQSGSL
-212 KSYQGAYF
+212 
-220 QSDFGD
+220 
-226 ATVRNFAARNNT
+226 
-238 RTMNFRNVAGSSG
+238 
-251 NYYSIDGNIETPL
+251 
-264 DIFWQFNNTVSK
+264 TVSNA
-276 FFVQFSFNKT
+276 FGRDNDYAAIVSSVSSDTNQTLTFVDADFDVFTFSWLG
-286 YKKASDSSPLEGAR
+286 PGGANLRVREDYNYVPTILDQETQNPITSGR
-300 VYIEDADGTQ
+300 VYIENLAGTQ
-310 VTNATIN
+310 VHNEA
-317 ASGVLAEQ
+317 
-325 VLTKETYRY
+325 
-334 LDGDTPTALT
+334 LDGNGQVGELILRAGQYRKATGNTRTDET
-344 PHVVKVRKYRY
+344 PHTVKVRCYGY
-355 LFTEVS
+355 QYQEFP
-361 ISVDAKIEG
+361 IDIDARTVTNLSEIINN
-370 VDFVGDNPFIVAN
+370 FVVAN
-383 ESTAGAYAGIAV
+383 ESTAGAYTGIVV
-395 NGAAQTITVTADHS
+395 NGAVQTITVTADHS
-409 IQEVYDYCNWWAAQS
+409 IQQVFDYCNWWAAQS

-442 LAAGWS
+442 LAAGWL

-604 TLSKAAAEAITG
+604 TLSKAAAGAITG

-662 YRLPLNKSGTSYT
+662 YGLPLNKSAGTSYT

-713 FNFEANGT
+713 FNFDANGT

-893 ESWIDETALYNVS
+893 ESWIDETALYNVA

-969 QSDGSTTQEAGAP
+969 QSDGGTTQEAGAA

-999 FDATGYLVL
+999 FDVTGYLVL

-1017 GVVDAVALYGAL
+1017 GVVDAVALYGTL

-1137 GVRVVQNDGTTPHPD
+1137 GVRVVQNDGTTSHPD

-1193 IENRLLTSA
+1193 IENRLLPSA

-1279 QDDINLIIGGNWTGE
+1279 QDDINLVIGGNWTGE

-1358 YPVRSP
+1358 YPVRNP

-1419 EVYDSGGGGATPE
+1419 EVYDNGGTGSGVTEAQVQ
-1432 AIADAVWDEALAD
+1432 AIADA
-1445 HQDPGS
+1445 
-1451 VGEALDDAA
+1451 
-1460 AGAGGT
+1460 
-1466 TPAEVWAYTT
+1466 
-1476 RELTAG
+1476 
-1482 TKDAEIDA
+1482 
-1490 IQAKTDNLPSDPA
+1490 
-1503 DQSLVEAKI
+1503 
-1512 DAQTTDLKGLSNKDL
+1512 QT
-1527 TQVFDNSPTID
+1527 V
-1538 LTDVTN
+1538 
-1544 AIDAQTIDLKG
+1544 DLKG
-1555 ASNKDLTEVF
+1555 AGNKDLTEVF
-1565 ENTPSIDPT
+1565 ENTPDVNLQP
-1574 SVWTHPERTLTEGS
+1574 V
-1588 GLDEGQL
+1588 LDAIA
-1595 HTALDNYTNKDAW
+1595 ALN
-1608 KAEDIDL
+1608 DI
-1615 GGIPDDIAE
+1615 
-1624 IKATMAN
+1624 T
-1631 FPENLASTEQVTAVN
+1631 
-1646 DNVSTRL
+1646 
-1653 AAASYIAPDNQ
+1653 
-1664 GIADAKTA
+1664 
-1672 AESAATSS
+1672 
-1680 EAINTRLPNQPA
+1680 
-1692 AVSDIPTDEDNAAA
+1692 VSDIEASTVLSKEATLTNIANAVAQIPTTDSVADLTPVLTAIAALNDVTPAQVRAAFDEAEFKDKN
-1706 VRTELANELQK
+1706 TEAEIHNWLDSYANKNDWKASNINLQPVLDAISDVDAIVK
-1717 VTDIK
+1717 VIEKLTGFK
-1722 EDSTKLVDLAEAD
+1722 STYDSNSEILTIYEAD
-1735 EEFSATHATKKKK
+1735 GVTVWREYTW
-1748 GTDDVLLR
+1748 TDTER
-1756 KTVSGG
+1756 TQ
-1762 SILNTITIEDE
+1762 I

>member
-1 MAIEYSGGTITLTNE
+1 MAITYSGGTITLTNE
-16 TATPEDLWDADQ
+16 TDATFDDIYSAGVAGITKDQ
-28 AGGWGV
+28 NVFVITAQLSLVNSTLSDTNKIIKFEWG
-34 VSRQGLSARYQY
+34 A
-46 YIAAQISLGAG
+46 ISTPLLIDDDSELQLGELDG
-57 GHFVGEEIDVII
+57 DGYGINGCQVFMNNSFSTSII
-69 NGASKPPIVSTSS
+69 NLGSTTGNNTGNIKFYGCHIKGTSPNTT
-82 DSGMRF
+82 GIGINGVYFWRF
-88 GAIDANGDT
+88 YDDDTSQVCDIRDCQFEFNG
-97 YNGCSVTF
+97 G
-105 VCTST
+105 
-110 ANPIEFPVG
+110 
-119 AANIPNACDF
+119 
-129 EVYASTVDGHFAGP
+129 
-143 NGLFGRFYRGDDQI
+143 GRFHGTNSKLVR
-157 VKIRDST
+157 
-164 FQNMKFGMRLR
+164 NKFINCK
-175 GTASFM
+175 TS
-181 KDVEFSN
+181 V
-188 IFGIFSPFTTYG
+188 SPFTTRNPFG
-200 ELGGGISGILVR
+200 EINDNQVFACSASYYWYPLQSGSL
-212 KSYQGAYF
+212 
-220 QSDFGD
+220 
-226 ATVRNFAARNNT
+226 
-238 RTMNFRNVAGSSG
+238 
-251 NYYSIDGNIETPL
+251 
-264 DIFWQFNNTVSK
+264 TVSNA
-276 FFVQFSFNKT
+276 FGRDNDYAAIVSSVSSDTNQTLTFVDADFDVFTFSWLG
-286 YKKASDSSPLEGAR
+286 PGGANLRVREDYNYVPTILDQETQNPITSGR
-300 VYIEDADGTQ
+300 VYIENLAGTQ
-310 VTNATIN
+310 VHNEA
-317 ASGVLAEQ
+317 
-325 VLTKETYRY
+325 
-334 LDGDTPTALT
+334 LDGNGQVGELILRAGQYRKATGNTRTDET
-344 PHVVKVRKYRY
+344 PHTVKVRCYGY
-355 LFTEVS
+355 QYQEFP
-361 ISVDAKIEG
+361 IDIDARTVTNLSEIINN
-370 VDFVGDNPFIVAN
+370 FVVAN
-383 ESTAGAYAGIAV
+383 ESTAGAYTGIVV
-395 NGAAQTITVTADHS
+395 NGAVQTITVTADHS
-409 IQEVYDYCNWWAAQS
+409 IQQVFDYCNWWAAQS

-442 LAAGWS
+442 LAAGWL

-604 TLSKAAAEAITG
+604 TLSKAAAGAITG

-662 YRLPLNKSGTSYT
+662 YGLPLNKSGTSYT

-713 FNFEANGT
+713 FNFDANGT

-893 ESWIDETALYNVS
+893 ESWIDETALYNVA

-969 QSDGSTTQEAGAP
+969 QSDGGTTQEAGAA

-999 FDATGYLVL
+999 FDVTGYLVL

-1017 GVVDAVALYGAL
+1017 GVVDAVALYGTL

-1137 GVRVVQNDGTTPHPD
+1137 GVRVVQNDGTTSHPD

-1193 IENRLLTSA
+1193 IENRLLPSA

-1279 QDDINLIIGGNWTGE
+1279 QDDINLVIGGNWTGE

-1358 YPVRSP
+1358 YPVRNP

-1419 EVYDSGGGGATPE
+1419 EVYDNGGTGSGVTEAQVQ
-1432 AIADAVWDEALAD
+1432 AIADA
-1445 HQDPGS
+1445 
-1451 VGEALDDAA
+1451 
-1460 AGAGGT
+1460 
-1466 TPAEVWAYTT
+1466 
-1476 RELTAG
+1476 
-1482 TKDAEIDA
+1482 
-1490 IQAKTDNLPSDPA
+1490 
-1503 DQSLVEAKI
+1503 
-1512 DAQTTDLKGLSNKDL
+1512 QT
-1527 TQVFDNSPTID
+1527 V
-1538 LTDVTN
+1538 
-1544 AIDAQTIDLKG
+1544 DLKG
-1555 ASNKDLTEVF
+1555 AGNKDLTEVF
-1565 ENTPSIDPT
+1565 ENTPDVNLQP
-1574 SVWTHPERTLTEGS
+1574 V
-1588 GLDEGQL
+1588 LDAIA
-1595 HTALDNYTNKDAW
+1595 ALN
-1608 KAEDIDL
+1608 DI
-1615 GGIPDDIAE
+1615 
-1624 IKATMAN
+1624 T
-1631 FPENLASTEQVTAVN
+1631 
-1646 DNVSTRL
+1646 
-1653 AAASYIAPDNQ
+1653 
-1664 GIADAKTA
+1664 
-1672 AESAATSS
+1672 
-1680 EAINTRLPNQPA
+1680 
-1692 AVSDIPTDEDNAAA
+1692 VSDIEASTVLSKEATLTNIANAVAQIPTTDSVADLTPVLTAIAALNDVTPAQVRAAFDEAEFKDKN
-1706 VRTELANELQK
+1706 TEAEIHNWLDSYANKNDWKASNINLQPVLDAISDVDAIVK
-1717 VTDIK
+1717 VIEKLTGFK
-1722 EDSTKLVDLAEAD
+1722 STYDSNSEILTIYEAD
-1735 EEFSATHATKKKK
+1735 GVTVWREYTW
-1748 GTDDVLLR
+1748 TDTER
-1756 KTVSGG
+1756 TQ
-1762 SILNTITIEDE
+1762 I

>member
-1 MAIEYSGGTITLTNE
+1 MAITYSGGTITLTNE
-16 TATPEDLWDADQ
+16 TDATFDDIYSAGVAGITKDQ
-28 AGGWGV
+28 NVFVITAELSLVNSTLSDTNKIIKFEWG
-34 VSRQGLSARYQY
+34 A
-46 YIAAQISLGAG
+46 ISTPLLIDDDSELQLGELDG
-57 GHFVGEEIDVII
+57 DGYGINGCQVFMNNSFSTSII
-69 NGASKPPIVSTSS
+69 NLGSTTGNNTGNIKFYGCYIKGTSPNTT
-82 DSGMRF
+82 GIGINGVYFWRF
-88 GAIDANGDT
+88 YDDDTSQVCDIRDCQFEFNG
-97 YNGCSVTF
+97 G
-105 VCTST
+105 
-110 ANPIEFPVG
+110 
-119 AANIPNACDF
+119 
-129 EVYASTVDGHFAGP
+129 
-143 NGLFGRFYRGDDQI
+143 GRFHGTNSKLVR
-157 VKIRDST
+157 
-164 FQNMKFGMRLR
+164 NKFINCK
-175 GTASFM
+175 TS
-181 KDVEFSN
+181 V
-188 IFGIFSPFTTYG
+188 SPFTTRNPFG
-200 ELGGGISGILVR
+200 EINDNQVFACSASYYWYPLQSGSL
-212 KSYQGAYF
+212 
-220 QSDFGD
+220 
-226 ATVRNFAARNNT
+226 
-238 RTMNFRNVAGSSG
+238 
-251 NYYSIDGNIETPL
+251 
-264 DIFWQFNNTVSK
+264 TVSNA
-276 FFVQFSFNKT
+276 FGRDNDYAAIVSSVSSDTNQTLTFVDADFDVFTFSWLG
-286 YKKASDSSPLEGAR
+286 PGGANLRVREDYNYVPTILDQETQNPITSGR
-300 VYIEDADGTQ
+300 VYIENLAGTQ
-310 VTNATIN
+310 VHNEA
-317 ASGVLAEQ
+317 
-325 VLTKETYRY
+325 
-334 LDGDTPTALT
+334 LDGNGQVGELILRAGQYRKATGNTRTDET
-344 PHVVKVRKYRY
+344 PHTVKVRCYGY
-355 LFTEVS
+355 QYQEFP
-361 ISVDAKIEG
+361 IDIDARTVTNLSEIINN
-370 VDFVGDNPFIVAN
+370 FVVAN
-383 ESTAGAYAGIAV
+383 ESTAGAYTGIVV
-395 NGAAQTITVTADHS
+395 NGAVQTITVTADHS
-409 IQEVYDYCNWWAAQS
+409 IQQVFDYCNWWAAQS

-442 LAAGWS
+442 LAAGWL

-604 TLSKAAAEAITG
+604 TLSKAAAGAITG

-662 YRLPLNKSGTSYT
+662 YGLPLNKSAGTSYT

-713 FNFEANGT
+713 FNFDANGT

-893 ESWIDETALYNVS
+893 ESWIDETALYNVA

-969 QSDGSTTQEAGAP
+969 QSDGGTTQEAGAA

-999 FDATGYLVL
+999 FDVTGYLVL

-1017 GVVDAVALYGAL
+1017 GVVDAVALYGTL

-1137 GVRVVQNDGTTPHPD
+1137 GVRVVQNDGTTSHPD

-1193 IENRLLTSA
+1193 IENRLLPSA

-1279 QDDINLIIGGNWTGE
+1279 QDDINLVIGGNWTGE

-1358 YPVRSP
+1358 YPVRNP

-1419 EVYDSGGGGATPE
+1419 EVYDNGGTGSGVTEAQVQ
-1432 AIADAVWDEALAD
+1432 AIADA
-1445 HQDPGS
+1445 
-1451 VGEALDDAA
+1451 
-1460 AGAGGT
+1460 
-1466 TPAEVWAYTT
+1466 
-1476 RELTAG
+1476 
-1482 TKDAEIDA
+1482 
-1490 IQAKTDNLPSDPA
+1490 
-1503 DQSLVEAKI
+1503 
-1512 DAQTTDLKGLSNKDL
+1512 QT
-1527 TQVFDNSPTID
+1527 V
-1538 LTDVTN
+1538 
-1544 AIDAQTIDLKG
+1544 DLKG
-1555 ASNKDLTEVF
+1555 AGNKDLTEVF
-1565 ENTPSIDPT
+1565 ENTPDVNLQP
-1574 SVWTHPERTLTEGS
+1574 V
-1588 GLDEGQL
+1588 LDAIA
-1595 HTALDNYTNKDAW
+1595 ALN
-1608 KAEDIDL
+1608 DI
-1615 GGIPDDIAE
+1615 
-1624 IKATMAN
+1624 T
-1631 FPENLASTEQVTAVN
+1631 
-1646 DNVSTRL
+1646 
-1653 AAASYIAPDNQ
+1653 
-1664 GIADAKTA
+1664 
-1672 AESAATSS
+1672 
-1680 EAINTRLPNQPA
+1680 
-1692 AVSDIPTDEDNAAA
+1692 VSDIEASTVLSKEATLTNIANAVAQIPTTDSVADLTPVLTAIAVLNDVTPAQVRAAFDEAEFKDKN
-1706 VRTELANELQK
+1706 TEAEIHNWLDSYANKNDWKASNINLQPVLDAISDVDAIVK
-1717 VTDIK
+1717 VIEKLTGFK
-1722 EDSTKLVDLAEAD
+1722 STYDSNSEILTIYEAD
-1735 EEFSATHATKKKK
+1735 GVTVWREYTW
-1748 GTDDVLLR
+1748 TDTER
-1756 KTVSGG
+1756 TQ
-1762 SILNTITIEDE
+1762 I

>member
-1 MAIEYSGGTITLTNE
+1 MAITYSGGTITLTNE
-16 TATPEDLWDADQ
+16 TDATFDDIYSAGVAGITKDQ
-28 AGGWGV
+28 NVFVITAELSLVNSTLSDTNKIIKFEWG
-34 VSRQGLSARYQY
+34 A
-46 YIAAQISLGAG
+46 ISTPLLIDDDSELQLGELDG
-57 GHFVGEEIDVII
+57 DGYGINGCQVFMNNSFSTSII
-69 NGASKPPIVSTSS
+69 NLGSATGNNTGNIKFYGCHIKGTSPNTT
-82 DSGMRF
+82 GIGINGVYFWRF
-88 GAIDANGDT
+88 YDDDTSQVCDIRDCQFEFNG
-97 YNGCSVTF
+97 G
-105 VCTST
+105 
-110 ANPIEFPVG
+110 
-119 AANIPNACDF
+119 
-129 EVYASTVDGHFAGP
+129 
-143 NGLFGRFYRGDDQI
+143 GRFHGTNSKLVR
-157 VKIRDST
+157 
-164 FQNMKFGMRLR
+164 NKFINCK
-175 GTASFM
+175 TS
-181 KDVEFSN
+181 V
-188 IFGIFSPFTTYG
+188 SPFTTRNPFG
-200 ELGGGISGILVR
+200 EINDNQVFACSASYYWYPSQSGSL
-212 KSYQGAYF
+212 
-220 QSDFGD
+220 
-226 ATVRNFAARNNT
+226 
-238 RTMNFRNVAGSSG
+238 
-251 NYYSIDGNIETPL
+251 
-264 DIFWQFNNTVSK
+264 TVSNA
-276 FFVQFSFNKT
+276 FGRDNDYAAIVSSVSSDTNQTLTFVDADFDVFTFSWLG
-286 YKKASDSSPLEGAR
+286 PGGANLRVREDYNYVPTILDQETQNPITSGR
-300 VYIEDADGTQ
+300 VYIENLAGTQ
-310 VTNATIN
+310 VHNEA
-317 ASGVLAEQ
+317 
-325 VLTKETYRY
+325 
-334 LDGDTPTALT
+334 LDGNGQVGELILRAGQYRKATGNTRTDET
-344 PHVVKVRKYRY
+344 PHTVKVRCYGY
-355 LFTEVS
+355 QYQEFP
-361 ISVDAKIEG
+361 IYIDARTVTNLSEIINN
-370 VDFVGDNPFIVAN
+370 FVVAN
-383 ESTAGAYAGIAV
+383 ESTAGAYTGIVV

-409 IQEVYDYCNWWAAQS
+409 IQQVFDYCNWWAAQS

-453 SGVELIQESA
+453 SGVKLIQESA

-532 TSLVL
+532 KSLVL

-604 TLSKAAAEAITG
+604 TLSKAAAGAITG

-662 YRLPLNKSGTSYT
+662 YGLPLNKSGTNYT

-713 FNFEANGT
+713 FNFDANGT

-729 QAGVTVDTI
+729 QAAVTVDTI
-738 NDSTVTFQVG
+738 NDSTATFQVG

-893 ESWIDETALYNVS
+893 ESWIDETALYNVA

-969 QSDGSTTQEAGAP
+969 QSDGGTTQETGAA

-999 FDATGYLVL
+999 FDVTGYLVL

-1017 GVVDAVALYGAL
+1017 GVVDAVALYGTL

-1035 VGLLPSANGVATGDP
+1035 VGLLPLANGVATGDP

-1091 LRYNYGQGGTF
+1091 LRYNYGQGGTL

-1137 GVRVVQNDGTTPHPD
+1137 GVRVVQNDGTTSHPD

-1193 IENRLLTSA
+1193 IENRVLTSA

-1211 PGEDLEDGDVIR
+1211 PGENLEDGDVIR

-1279 QDDINLIIGGNWTGE
+1279 QDDINLVIGGNWTGE

-1358 YPVRSP
+1358 YPVRNP

-1419 EVYDSGGGGATPE
+1419 EVYDNGGTGSGVTEAQVQ
-1432 AIADAVWDEALAD
+1432 AIADA
-1445 HQDPGS
+1445 
-1451 VGEALDDAA
+1451 
-1460 AGAGGT
+1460 
-1466 TPAEVWAYTT
+1466 
-1476 RELTAG
+1476 
-1482 TKDAEIDA
+1482 
-1490 IQAKTDNLPSDPA
+1490 
-1503 DQSLVEAKI
+1503 
-1512 DAQTTDLKGLSNKDL
+1512 QT
-1527 TQVFDNSPTID
+1527 V
-1538 LTDVTN
+1538 
-1544 AIDAQTIDLKG
+1544 DLKG
-1555 ASNKDLTEVF
+1555 AGNKDLTEVF
-1565 ENTPSIDPT
+1565 ENTPDVNLQP
-1574 SVWTHPERTLTEGS
+1574 V
-1588 GLDEGQL
+1588 LDAIASL
-1595 HTALDNYTNKDAW
+1595 N
-1608 KAEDIDL
+1608 DI
-1615 GGIPDDIAE
+1615 
-1624 IKATMAN
+1624 T
-1631 FPENLASTEQVTAVN
+1631 
-1646 DNVSTRL
+1646 
-1653 AAASYIAPDNQ
+1653 
-1664 GIADAKTA
+1664 
-1672 AESAATSS
+1672 
-1680 EAINTRLPNQPA
+1680 
-1692 AVSDIPTDEDNAAA
+1692 VSDIEASTVLSKEATLTNIANAVAQIPTTDSVADLTPVLTAIAALNDVTPAQVRAAFDEAEFKDKN
-1706 VRTELANELQK
+1706 TEAEIHNWLDSYANKNDWKASDINLQPVLDAISDVDAIVK
-1717 VTDIK
+1717 VIEKLTGFK
-1722 EDSTKLVDLAEAD
+1722 STYDSNSEILTIYEAD
-1735 EEFSATHATKKKK
+1735 GVTVWREYTW
-1748 GTDDVLLR
+1748 TDTER
-1756 KTVSGG
+1756 TQ
-1762 SILNTITIEDE
+1762 I

>member
-1 MAIEYSGGTITLTNE
+1 MAITYSGGTITLTNE
-16 TATPEDLWDADQ
+16 TDATFDDIYSAGVAGITKDQ
-28 AGGWGV
+28 NVFVITAELSLVNSTLSDTNKIIKFEWG
-34 VSRQGLSARYQY
+34 A
-46 YIAAQISLGAG
+46 ISTPLLIDDDSELQLGELDG
-57 GHFVGEEIDVII
+57 DGYGINGCQVFMNNSFSTSII
-69 NGASKPPIVSTSS
+69 NLGSATGNNTGNIKFYGCHIKGTSPNTT
-82 DSGMRF
+82 GIGINGVYFWRF
-88 GAIDANGDT
+88 YDDDTSQVCDIRDCQFEFNG
-97 YNGCSVTF
+97 G
-105 VCTST
+105 
-110 ANPIEFPVG
+110 
-119 AANIPNACDF
+119 
-129 EVYASTVDGHFAGP
+129 
-143 NGLFGRFYRGDDQI
+143 GRFHGTNSKLVR
-157 VKIRDST
+157 
-164 FQNMKFGMRLR
+164 NKFINCK
-175 GTASFM
+175 TS
-181 KDVEFSN
+181 V
-188 IFGIFSPFTTYG
+188 SPFTTRNPFG
-200 ELGGGISGILVR
+200 EINDNQVFACSASYYWYPSQSGSL
-212 KSYQGAYF
+212 
-220 QSDFGD
+220 
-226 ATVRNFAARNNT
+226 
-238 RTMNFRNVAGSSG
+238 
-251 NYYSIDGNIETPL
+251 
-264 DIFWQFNNTVSK
+264 TVSNA
-276 FFVQFSFNKT
+276 FGRDNDYAAIVSSVSSDTNQTLTFVDADFDVFTFSWLG
-286 YKKASDSSPLEGAR
+286 PGGANLRVREDYNYVPTILDQETQNPITSGR
-300 VYIEDADGTQ
+300 VYIENLAGTQ
-310 VTNATIN
+310 VHNEA
-317 ASGVLAEQ
+317 
-325 VLTKETYRY
+325 
-334 LDGDTPTALT
+334 LDGNGQVGELILRAGQYRKATGNTRTDET
-344 PHVVKVRKYRY
+344 PHTVKVRCYGY
-355 LFTEVS
+355 QYQEFP
-361 ISVDAKIEG
+361 IYIDARTVTNLSEIINN
-370 VDFVGDNPFIVAN
+370 FVVAN
-383 ESTAGAYAGIAV
+383 ESTAGAYTGIVV

-409 IQEVYDYCNWWAAQS
+409 IQQVFDYCNWWAAQS

-453 SGVELIQESA
+453 SGVKLIQESA

-532 TSLVL
+532 KSLVL

-604 TLSKAAAEAITG
+604 TLSKAAAGAITG

-662 YRLPLNKSGTSYT
+662 YGLPLNKSGTNYT

-729 QAGVTVDTI
+729 QAAVTVDTI
-738 NDSTVTFQVG
+738 NDSTATFQVG

-893 ESWIDETALYNVS
+893 ESWIDETALYNAA

-969 QSDGSTTQEAGAP
+969 QSDGGTTQETGAA

-999 FDATGYLVL
+999 FDVTGYLVL

-1017 GVVDAVALYGAL
+1017 GVVDAVALYGTL

-1035 VGLLPSANGVATGDP
+1035 VGLLPLANGVATGDP

-1091 LRYNYGQGGTF
+1091 LRYNYGQGGTL

-1137 GVRVVQNDGTTPHPD
+1137 GVRVVQNDGTTSHPD

-1193 IENRLLTSA
+1193 IENRLLPSA

-1211 PGEDLEDGDVIR
+1211 PGENLEDGDVIR

-1279 QDDINLIIGGNWTGE
+1279 QDDINLVIGGNWTGE

-1358 YPVRSP
+1358 YPVRNP

-1419 EVYDSGGGGATPE
+1419 EVYDNGGTGSGVTEAQVQ
-1432 AIADAVWDEALAD
+1432 AIADA
-1445 HQDPGS
+1445 
-1451 VGEALDDAA
+1451 
-1460 AGAGGT
+1460 
-1466 TPAEVWAYTT
+1466 
-1476 RELTAG
+1476 
-1482 TKDAEIDA
+1482 
-1490 IQAKTDNLPSDPA
+1490 
-1503 DQSLVEAKI
+1503 
-1512 DAQTTDLKGLSNKDL
+1512 QT
-1527 TQVFDNSPTID
+1527 V
-1538 LTDVTN
+1538 
-1544 AIDAQTIDLKG
+1544 DLKG
-1555 ASNKDLTEVF
+1555 AGNKDLTEVF
-1565 ENTPSIDPT
+1565 ENTPDVNLQP
-1574 SVWTHPERTLTEGS
+1574 V
-1588 GLDEGQL
+1588 LDAIA
-1595 HTALDNYTNKDAW
+1595 ALN
-1608 KAEDIDL
+1608 DI
-1615 GGIPDDIAE
+1615 
-1624 IKATMAN
+1624 T
-1631 FPENLASTEQVTAVN
+1631 
-1646 DNVSTRL
+1646 
-1653 AAASYIAPDNQ
+1653 
-1664 GIADAKTA
+1664 
-1672 AESAATSS
+1672 
-1680 EAINTRLPNQPA
+1680 
-1692 AVSDIPTDEDNAAA
+1692 VSDIEASTVLSKEATLTNIANAVAQIPTTDSVADLTPVLTAIAALNDVTPAQVRAAFDEAEFKDKN
-1706 VRTELANELQK
+1706 TEAEIHNWLDSYANKNDWKASDINLQPVLDAISDVDAIVK
-1717 VTDIK
+1717 VIEKLTGFK
-1722 EDSTKLVDLAEAD
+1722 STYDSNSEILTIYEAD
-1735 EEFSATHATKKKK
+1735 GVTVWREYTW
-1748 GTDDVLLR
+1748 TDTER
-1756 KTVSGG
+1756 TQ
-1762 SILNTITIEDE
+1762 I

>member
-1 MAIEYSGGTITLTNE
+1 MAITYSGGTITLTNE
-16 TATPEDLWDADQ
+16 TDATFDDIYSAGVAGITKDQ
-28 AGGWGV
+28 NVFVITAELSLVNSTLSDTNKIIKFEWG
-34 VSRQGLSARYQY
+34 A
-46 YIAAQISLGAG
+46 ISTPLLIDDDSELQLGELDG
-57 GHFVGEEIDVII
+57 DGYGINGCQVFMNSSFSTSII
-69 NGASKPPIVSTSS
+69 NLGSATGNNTGNIKLYGCHIKGTSPNTT
-82 DSGMRF
+82 GIGINGVYFWRF
-88 GAIDANGDT
+88 YDDDTSQVCDIRDCQFEFNG
-97 YNGCSVTF
+97 G
-105 VCTST
+105 
-110 ANPIEFPVG
+110 
-119 AANIPNACDF
+119 
-129 EVYASTVDGHFAGP
+129 
-143 NGLFGRFYRGDDQI
+143 GRFHGTNSKLVR
-157 VKIRDST
+157 
-164 FQNMKFGMRLR
+164 NKFINCK
-175 GTASFM
+175 TS
-181 KDVEFSN
+181 V
-188 IFGIFSPFTTYG
+188 SPFTTRNPFG
-200 ELGGGISGILVR
+200 EINDNQVFACSVSYYWYPSQSGSL
-212 KSYQGAYF
+212 
-220 QSDFGD
+220 
-226 ATVRNFAARNNT
+226 
-238 RTMNFRNVAGSSG
+238 
-251 NYYSIDGNIETPL
+251 
-264 DIFWQFNNTVSK
+264 TVSNA
-276 FFVQFSFNKT
+276 FGRDNDYAAIVSSVSSDTNQTLTFVDADFDVFTFSWLG
-286 YKKASDSSPLEGAR
+286 PGGANLRVREDYNYVPTILDQATQNPITSGR
-300 VYIEDADGTQ
+300 VYIENLAGTQ
-310 VTNATIN
+310 VHNEA
-317 ASGVLAEQ
+317 
-325 VLTKETYRY
+325 
-334 LDGDTPTALT
+334 LDGNGQVGKLILRAGQYRKATGNTRTDET
-344 PHVVKVRKYRY
+344 PHTVKVRCYGY
-355 LFTEVS
+355 QYQEFP
-361 ISVDAKIEG
+361 IDIDARTVTNLSEIINN
-370 VDFVGDNPFIVAN
+370 FVVAN
-383 ESTAGAYAGIAV
+383 ESTAGAYTGIVV

-409 IQEVYDYCNWWAAQS
+409 IQQVFDYCNWWAAQS

-442 LAAGWS
+442 LAAGWL

-453 SGVELIQESA
+453 SGVELIQGSA

-532 TSLVL
+532 KSLVL

-604 TLSKAAAEAITG
+604 TLSKAAAGAITG

-662 YRLPLNKSGTSYT
+662 YGLPLNKSGTNYT

-713 FNFEANGT
+713 FNFDANGT

-729 QAGVTVDTI
+729 QAAVTVDTI
-738 NDSTVTFQVG
+738 NDSTATFQVG

-893 ESWIDETALYNVS
+893 ESWIDETALYNAA

-969 QSDGSTTQEAGAP
+969 QSDGGTTQETGAA

-999 FDATGYLVL
+999 FDVTGYLVL

-1017 GVVDAVALYGAL
+1017 GVVDAVALYGTL

-1035 VGLLPSANGVATGDP
+1035 VGLLPLANGVATGDP

-1091 LRYNYGQGGTF
+1091 LRYNYVQGGTL

-1137 GVRVVQNDGTTPHPD
+1137 GVRVVQNDGTTSHPD

-1193 IENRLLTSA
+1193 IENRVLTSA

-1211 PGEDLEDGDVIR
+1211 PGENLEDGDVIR

-1279 QDDINLIIGGNWTGE
+1279 QDDINLVIGGNWTGE

-1358 YPVRSP
+1358 YPVRNP

-1419 EVYDSGGGGATPE
+1419 EVYDNGGTGSGVTEAQVQ
-1432 AIADAVWDEALAD
+1432 AIADA
-1445 HQDPGS
+1445 
-1451 VGEALDDAA
+1451 
-1460 AGAGGT
+1460 
-1466 TPAEVWAYTT
+1466 
-1476 RELTAG
+1476 
-1482 TKDAEIDA
+1482 
-1490 IQAKTDNLPSDPA
+1490 
-1503 DQSLVEAKI
+1503 
-1512 DAQTTDLKGLSNKDL
+1512 QT
-1527 TQVFDNSPTID
+1527 V
-1538 LTDVTN
+1538 
-1544 AIDAQTIDLKG
+1544 DLKG
-1555 ASNKDLTEVF
+1555 AGNKDLTEVF
-1565 ENTPSIDPT
+1565 ENTPDVNLQP
-1574 SVWTHPERTLTEGS
+1574 V
-1588 GLDEGQL
+1588 LDAIASL
-1595 HTALDNYTNKDAW
+1595 N
-1608 KAEDIDL
+1608 DI
-1615 GGIPDDIAE
+1615 
-1624 IKATMAN
+1624 T
-1631 FPENLASTEQVTAVN
+1631 
-1646 DNVSTRL
+1646 
-1653 AAASYIAPDNQ
+1653 
-1664 GIADAKTA
+1664 
-1672 AESAATSS
+1672 
-1680 EAINTRLPNQPA
+1680 
-1692 AVSDIPTDEDNAAA
+1692 VSDIEASTVLSKEATLTNIANAVAQIPTTDSVADLTPVLTAIAALNDVTPAQVRAAFDEAEFKDKN
-1706 VRTELANELQK
+1706 TEAEIHNWLDSYANKNDWKASDINLQPVLDAISDVDAIVK
-1717 VTDIK
+1717 VIEKLTGFK
-1722 EDSTKLVDLAEAD
+1722 STYDSNSEILTIYEAD
-1735 EEFSATHATKKKK
+1735 GVTVWREYTW
-1748 GTDDVLLR
+1748 TDTER
-1756 KTVSGG
+1756 TQ
-1762 SILNTITIEDE
+1762 I